1 MCMKNRLIKEGRKW
15 LTAMCLLSMCGLTYS
30 CSDDYDLPDKKPS
43 WLGASI
49 YDYLVG
55 EKNYTNTVRL
65 IQDLG
70 YQEVLER
77 TGSKTLFVADDD
89 AFAEFYQNNSWGVKK
104 YEDLTTAMKN
114 LLLGSSMLDNAYL
127 LEMMTNIS
135 SGSTIAKN
143 QCLRQTT
150 SAAATDSIPFFAWDG
165 GDIPQT
171 YNENNDES
179 EDTEVDY
186 WKRFRAQDKGGV
198 WLALDGTT
206 PLMTHFIAG
215 QMGETNITDA
225 DFETLAGTKREP
237 TDAHVY
243 GSKVVAQD
251 QTCLNGYV
259 DKLDRVLVSPANMA
273 EMIRTSGKTSLFSHL
288 LDRFSAPFYSSSL
301 TSSHL
306 QLTGI
311 RDSVF
316 EKHYYS
322 ARSTG
327 GNRLDKDPYG
337 AKISDYMVLDYDP
350 GWNQYY
356 PEGQQLYTDMGAMFV
371 PSDEVLEKYFL
382 PGGAGEFLMEAYAKK
397 ENTKENLL
405 YNVDQIPLR
414 IIQKFVQNLMKSS
427 FINTVP
433 SKYITIMND
442 AKDPMF
448 GNIEGGVDGFRA
460 TIDTTLLA
468 NNGAVYVMN
477 QVFAPAAYAA
487 VSAPALVG
495 KDMKIFNWAIS
506 ADDSYITN
514 PNSAPLNAF
523 FSYYLLA
530 MSSRFSFFIPTDD
543 ALGTYY
549 DEVTCQWTQPRVLSF
564 YYSTRRADAAAPV
577 KARAYKWD
585 PVTNEIG
592 GSIPGSVSASQINN
606 RLKDLLDSHII
617 VHSDAESK
625 TGFGSLNQYYVTKG
639 GSAVKISNREDG
651 SLSSDFDQTQPGF
664 YVQGGLQIDNDSLLT
679 VTRTYDRREETTG
692 YGNGMTYIIDRP
704 IQTTMKSVYSV
715 LEGEGET
722 SPFYQFFNLCQID
735 ADLLT
740 RAGVA
745 DSVKKQEDKDT
756 EIEKYTVFTSS
767 QNGLTDNVRFFNSF
781 RYTVYVPTNEAVLEA
796 IGQGLPTW
804 DQISDVITNGEA
816 EVQSATDAGMSEEE
830 ILALTRKYKFKAQ
843 AMITCLVNFLKYHF
857 QDNSVFADH
866 NVVEATKYETAC
878 INDETNRYRSVKIS
892 STGNGTLSVRSVYST
907 DANGNDVEG
916 PVRNVTSDP
925 ALKNIMT
932 RDYTFNTKAKN
943 ATTIETSSY
952 AVVHQIDGV
961 LNFKQLNNGRYD
973 TDWATT
979 TAARKFIAK
988 YRIRK

>member
-1 MCMKNRLIKEGRKW
+1 MKNRLIKESGKW
-15 LTAMCLLSMCGLTYS
+15 LVAMCLLSMCGLTYS

-55 EKNYTNTVRL
+55 QKNYTNTVRL

-89 AFAEFYQNNSWGVKK
+89 AFNQFYQNNQWGVTK
-104 YEDLTTAMKN
+104 YEDLTQAMKSQ
-114 LLLGSSMLDNAYL
+114 LLGSSMLDNAYL

-135 SGSTIAKN
+135 SGGTIQKN

-150 SAAATDSIPFFAWDG
+150 SASVTDSIPYFAWDSG
-165 GDIPQT
+165 SIPQT
-171 YNENNDES
+171 LFEQTDDDDE
-179 EDTEVDY
+179 EEIDY
-186 WKRFRAQDKGGV
+186 WARFRTQEKGGV

-206 PLMTHFIAG
+206 PLMTHFLAG
-215 QMGETNITDA
+215 QMGETNITDE
-225 DFETLAGTKREP
+225 DFETLVGTTREP
-237 TDAHVY
+237 TDAHIY
-243 GSKVVAQD
+243 GSKVIGQD

-259 DKLDRVLVSPANMA
+259 DKLDRVLVSPSNMA
-273 EMIRTSGKTSLFSHL
+273 EMIRTNGKTNLFSHM
-288 LDRFSAPFYSSSL
+288 LDRFSAPFYNSTL

-316 EKHYYS
+316 EKRYYS
-322 ARSTG
+322 ARSQG
-327 GNRLDKDPYG
+327 GARLDRDPYG
-337 AKISDYMVLDYDP
+337 ATVSDNLILDYDP

-356 PEGQQLYTDMGAMFV
+356 PEGQQLYTDMGAIFV

-397 ENTKENLL
+397 ENTRENLL
-405 YNVDQIPLR
+405 YNTDQIPLR
-414 IIQKFVQNLMKSS
+414 VIKAFVSNLMKTS
-427 FINTVP
+427 FVNTVP

-448 GNIEGGVDGFRA
+448 GNVEGGVEGFRA

-468 NNGAVYVMN
+468 NNGAVYIMN
-477 QVFAPAAYAA
+477 QVFAPARYAA

-543 ALGTYY
+543 ALSTYY
-549 DEVTCQWTQPRVLSF
+549 DEASSQWTQPRVLSF
-564 YYSTRRADAAAPV
+564 YYSTRRADRTAPV
-577 KARAYKWD
+577 KARAYRWD
-585 PVTNEIG
+585 PTTNEIG
-592 GSIPGSVSASQINN
+592 GSIPGSVAATQINN

-617 VHSDAESK
+617 VHSDEESS

-639 GSAVKISNREDG
+639 GSAVKISNQDDYT
-651 SLSSDFDQTQPGF
+651 LSSNFDQTQPGF
-664 YVQGGLQIDNDSLLT
+664 HVQGGFQIDNDT
-679 VTRTYDRREETTG
+679 VCTVLRAYDRREETTG
-692 YGNGMTYIIDRP
+692 YGNGMTYVIDKP

-722 SPFYQFFNLCQID
+722 SPFYQFFNLCQVNG
-735 ADLLT
+735 DLLD

-745 DSVKKQEDKDT
+745 DSVVKTEDRET
-756 EIEKYTVFTSS
+756 ELEKYLIFTSS
-767 QNGLTDNVRFFNSF
+767 STYGLTDNVRFFNSF
-781 RYTVYVPTNEAVLEA
+781 RYTVYVPTNDAVLDA
-796 IGQGLPTW
+796 IDHGLPTW
-804 DQISDVITNGEA
+804 EQIEQVVTDGEA
-816 EVQSATDAGMSEEE
+816 EAQAATDAGQTEEE
-830 ILALTRKYKFKAQ
+830 ILAITRAYKTKAQ

-866 NVVEATKYETAC
+866 NTITPTKYETAC
-878 INDETNRYRSVKIS
+878 INDETNRYRSVKVS
-892 STGNGTLSVRSVYST
+892 STGNGTLSVQSVYST
-907 DANGNDVEG
+907 DANGNDVVG
-916 PVRNVTSDP
+916 PVRNVTSDET
-925 ALKNIMT
+925 LRNIMT
-932 RDYTFNTKAKN
+932 RDYTLNTRPRN

-961 LNFKQLNNGRYD
+961 LNFKALTNDRYD
-973 TDWATT
+973 SDWATT
-979 TAARKFIAK
+979 AAAKKFIAK

>member
-1 MCMKNRLIKEGRKW
+1 M
-15 LTAMCLLSMCGLTYS
+15 
-30 CSDDYDLPDKKPS
+30 
-43 WLGASI
+43 
-49 YDYLVG
+49 
-55 EKNYTNTVRL
+55 
-65 IQDLG
+65 
-70 YQEVLER
+70 
-77 TGSKTLFVADDD
+77 
-89 AFAEFYQNNSWGVKK
+89 
-104 YEDLTTAMKN
+104 
-114 LLLGSSMLDNAYL
+114 
-127 LEMMTNIS
+127 
-135 SGSTIAKN
+135 
-143 QCLRQTT
+143 
-150 SAAATDSIPFFAWDG
+150 
-165 GDIPQT
+165 
-171 YNENNDES
+171 
-179 EDTEVDY
+179 
-186 WKRFRAQDKGGV
+186 
-198 WLALDGTT
+198 
-206 PLMTHFIAG
+206 
-215 QMGETNITDA
+215 
-225 DFETLAGTKREP
+225 
-237 TDAHVY
+237 
-243 GSKVVAQD
+243 
-251 QTCLNGYV
+251 
-259 DKLDRVLVSPANMA
+259 
-273 EMIRTSGKTSLFSHL
+273 
-288 LDRFSAPFYSSSL
+288 
-301 TSSHL
+301 
-306 QLTGI
+306 
-311 RDSVF
+311 F

-371 PSDEVLEKYFL
+371 PSDEVLEKYIL

-664 YVQGGLQIDNDSLLT
+664 YVQGGFQIDKDSLLT

-804 DQISDVITNGEA
+804 DQISEVITNGEA

-866 NVVEATKYETAC
+866 NAVEATKYETAC

-925 ALKNIMT
+925 TLKNIMT

>member
-15 LTAMCLLSMCGLTYS
+15 LMAMCLLSMCGLTYS

-49 YDYLVG
+49 YDYLVDQ
-55 EKNYTNTVRL
+55 KNYTNTVRL

-89 AFAEFYQNNSWGVKK
+89 AFAKFYQSNEWGVTK
-104 YEDLTTAMKN
+104 YEDLTDAMKN

-127 LEMMTNIS
+127 LEMMTNTS
-135 SGSTIAKN
+135 ASGGGVNKN
-143 QCLRQTT
+143 QCLRQAT
-150 SAAATDSIPFFAWDG
+150 SASATDSIPYFAWDSG
-165 GDIPQT
+165 SIPQML
-171 YNENNDES
+171 NENSD
-179 EDTEVDY
+179 DTEAAEVDY
-186 WKRFRAQDKGGV
+186 WARFRTQDKGGV
-198 WLALDGTT
+198 WLALDATT

-215 QMGETNITDA
+215 QMGETSITDE
-225 DFETLAGTKREP
+225 DFETFAGTTREP
-237 TDAHVY
+237 TDAHIY
-243 GSKVVAQD
+243 GSKVIAQD

-259 DKLDRVLVSPANMA
+259 DKLDRVLISPSNMA
-273 EMIRTSGKTSLFSHL
+273 EMIRTNGKTNLFSHL
-288 LDRFSAPFYSSSL
+288 LDRFSAPFYNASL

-316 EKHYYS
+316 EKRYFS
-322 ARSTG
+322 ALSEG
-327 GNRLDKDPYG
+327 GRLDTDPYNNTF
-337 AKISDYMVLDYDP
+337 AYPLDYDP

-382 PGGAGEFLMEAYAKK
+382 PGGAGEFLMESYATK
-397 ENTKENLL
+397 ENTKENLQ

-414 IIQKFVQNLMKSS
+414 IIQPFIQNLMKTS
-427 FINTVP
+427 FINSVP

-448 GNIEGGVDGFRA
+448 GNIEGGVEGFRA

-468 NNGAVYVMN
+468 NNGAVYIMN
-477 QVFAPAAYAA
+477 QVFAPAKYAA

-549 DEVTCQWTQPRVLSF
+549 DEASSLWTQPRVLSF
-564 YYSTRRADAAAPV
+564 YYSTRRADASAPV

-585 PVTNEIG
+585 PTTNEIG
-592 GSIPGSVSASQINN
+592 GSIPGSVSAAQINN

-617 VHSDAESK
+617 VHSDEESA
-625 TGFGSLNQYYVTKG
+625 TGFGSLNQYYITKG

-651 SLSSDFDQTQPGF
+651 TLSSDFDQTQPGF
-664 YVQGGLQIDNDSLLT
+664 FAQGGFQIDNDSVVT

-692 YGNGMTYIIDRP
+692 YGNGMTYIIDKP

-715 LEGEGET
+715 LQGEGET
-722 SPFYQFFNLCQID
+722 SPFYQFFTLCQID
-735 ADLLT
+735 ADLLE

-745 DSVKKQEDKDT
+745 DSVVKSEDKDT

-767 QNGLTDNVRFFNSF
+767 NYGLTDNVRFFNSF
-781 RYTVYVPTNEAVLEA
+781 RYTVYVPTNEAILEA
-796 IGQGLPTW
+796 INQGLPTW
-804 DQISDVITNGEA
+804 EEISEVITDGEA
-816 EVQSATDAGMSEEE
+816 EVNAATEAEKSEEE
-830 ILALTRKYKFKAQ
+830 ILEITRAYKTKAQ

-857 QDNSVFADH
+857 QDNSIFADR
-866 NVVEATKYETAC
+866 NAIEDIKYETAC
-878 INDETNRYRSVKIS
+878 INNETNRYRSVKVS

-907 DANGNDVEG
+907 DASGNDVQG
-916 PVRNVTSDP
+916 PVRNVTSDET
-925 ALKNIMT
+925 LKNIMT
-932 RDYTFNTKAKN
+932 RDYTFNTRARN

-961 LNFKQLNNGRYD
+961 LNFKQLENDRYD
-973 TDWATT
+973 SDWATT
-979 TAARKFIAK
+979 GAAKKFIAK

>member
-15 LTAMCLLSMCGLTYS
+15 LTAMCILTMCGLTYS

-49 YDYLVG
+49 YDYLVDQ
-55 EKNYTNTVRL
+55 KNYTNTVRL

-89 AFAEFYQNNSWGVKK
+89 AFAKFYQNNSWGVHK
-104 YEDLTTAMKN
+104 YEDLTRSQKS
-114 LLLGSSMLDNAYL
+114 LLLSSSMLDNAYL

-143 QCLRQTT
+143 QCLRQPT
-150 SAAATDSIPFFAWDG
+150 SASATDSIPFFAWDG
-165 GDIPQT
+165 NDIPQT
-171 YNENNDES
+171 YNEDDES
-179 EDTEVDY
+179 PDIDY
-186 WKRFRAQDKGGV
+186 WKRFRTQDKGGI
-198 WLALDGTT
+198 WLALDGST
-206 PLMTHFIAG
+206 PLMLHFLAG
-215 QMGETNITDA
+215 QMGENNITDE
-225 DFETLAGTKREP
+225 DFETLVGSKREP
-237 TDAHVY
+237 TDAHIY
-243 GSKVVAQD
+243 GSKVIEQD

-259 DKLDRVLVSPANMA
+259 DKLDRVLLTPDNMA
-273 EMIRTSGKTSLFSHL
+273 EMIRTNGKTNIFSHM
-288 LDRFSAPFYSSSL
+288 LDRFSAPFYNASL

-316 EKHYYS
+316 SKRYFA
-322 ARSTG
+322 ARTSSG
-327 GNRLDKDPYG
+327 RLDRDPYG
-337 AKISDYMVLDYDP
+337 NTFQYPLDYDP
-350 GWNQYY
+350 GWNEYY

-397 ENTKENLL
+397 ENTAENLI
-405 YNVDQIPLR
+405 YNIDQIPLR
-414 IIQKFVQNLMKSS
+414 IICKFVQNLMKTS

-448 GNIEGGVDGFRA
+448 GTVEGGVEGFRA

-468 NNGAVYVMN
+468 NNGAVYIMN

-514 PNSAPLNAF
+514 PNSAPLKAF

-549 DEVTCQWTQPRVLSF
+549 DEVTAQKQQPRMLSF
-564 YYSTRRADAAAPV
+564 YYSTRRQDASAPV
-577 KARAYKWD
+577 KARSYRWD
-585 PVTNEIG
+585 PATNEIG
-592 GSIPGSVSASQINN
+592 SAIPGSVQASEINN

-617 VHSDAESK
+617 VHSDAEAK

-639 GSAVKISNREDG
+639 GSAVKISNQSDY
-651 SLSSDFDQTQPGF
+651 SLSSDFDQTKTGF
-664 YVQGGLQIDNDSLLT
+664 HVQGGFQIDNDT
-679 VTRTYDRREETTG
+679 VCTVLRTYDRRQETTG
-692 YGNGMTYIIDRP
+692 YGNGMTYVIDKP

-715 LEGEGET
+715 LQGEGET
-722 SPFYQFFNLCQID
+722 SPFYQFFNLCQVD
-735 ADLLT
+735 ANLLE

-745 DSVKKQEDKDT
+745 DSVKKVEDKDT
-756 EIEKYTVFTSS
+756 EIQKYTIFTSS

-781 RYTVYVPTNEAVLEA
+781 RYTVYVPTNEAVLDA
-796 IGQGLPTW
+796 IDHGLPTW
-804 DQISDVITNGEA
+804 EEISEVITNGEN
-816 EVQSATDAGMSEEE
+816 EVQAATDAGKSEEE
-830 ILALTRKYKFKAQ
+830 ILAITRAYKIKAQ

-857 QDNSVFADH
+857 QDNSIFADR
-866 NVVEATKYETAC
+866 NAIEPTKYETAC
-878 INDETNRYRSVKIS
+878 INNATNRYRSVKVS
-892 STGNGTLSVRSVYST
+892 STGNGTLNVRSVYST
-907 DANGNDVEG
+907 DAAGNDVEG
-916 PVRNVTSDP
+916 PVRKVTDD
-925 ALKNIMT
+925 ATLKNIMT
-932 RDYTFNTKAKN
+932 RDYTFNAQARN

-961 LNFKQLNNGRYD
+961 LNFKQLTNDRYD
-973 TDWATT
+973 SDWATT
-979 TAARKFIAK
+979 GSARRFIAK

>member
-15 LTAMCLLSMCGLTYS
+15 LTAMCILTMCGLTYS

-49 YDYLVG
+49 YDYLVDQ
-55 EKNYTNTVRL
+55 KNYTNTVRL

-89 AFAEFYQNNSWGVKK
+89 AFAKFYQNNSWGVHK
-104 YEDLTTAMKN
+104 YEDLTRSQKS
-114 LLLGSSMLDNAYL
+114 LLLSSSMLDNAYL

-143 QCLRQTT
+143 QCLRQPT
-150 SAAATDSIPFFAWDG
+150 SASATDSIPFFAWDG
-165 GDIPQT
+165 NDIPQT
-171 YNENNDES
+171 YNETYDE
-179 EDTEVDY
+179 EKEPADIDY
-186 WKRFRAQDKGGV
+186 WKRFRTQDKGGI
-198 WLALDGTT
+198 WLALDGST
-206 PLMTHFIAG
+206 PLMLHFLAG
-215 QMGETNITDA
+215 QMGENNITDE
-225 DFETLAGTKREP
+225 DFETLVGSKREP
-237 TDAHVY
+237 TDAHIY
-243 GSKVVAQD
+243 GSKVIAQD

-259 DKLDRVLVSPANMA
+259 DKLDRVLLTPNNMA
-273 EMIRTSGKTSLFSHL
+273 EMIRTNGKTNIFSHM
-288 LDRFSAPFYSSSL
+288 LDRFSAPFYNASL

-316 EKHYYS
+316 SKRYFA
-322 ARSTG
+322 ARTSSG
-327 GNRLDKDPYG
+327 RLDFDPYG
-337 AKISDYMVLDYDP
+337 NKFPNPLDYDP
-350 GWNQYY
+350 GWNEYY

-397 ENTKENLL
+397 ENTAENLI
-405 YNVDQIPLR
+405 YNIDQIPLR
-414 IIQKFVQNLMKSS
+414 IICKFVQNLMKTS

-448 GNIEGGVDGFRA
+448 GTVEGGVEGFRA

-468 NNGAVYVMN
+468 NNGAVYIMN

-549 DEVTCQWTQPRVLSF
+549 DEVTAQKQQPRMLSF
-564 YYSTRRADAAAPV
+564 YYSTRRQDLSAPV
-577 KARAYKWD
+577 KARSYRWD
-585 PVTNEIG
+585 PATNEIG
-592 GSIPGSVSASQINN
+592 SAIPGSVQASEINN

-617 VHSDAESK
+617 VHSDAEAK

-639 GSAVKISNREDG
+639 GSAVKISNQSDY
-651 SLSSDFDQTQPGF
+651 SLSSDFDQTKTGF
-664 YVQGGLQIDNDSLLT
+664 HVQGGFQIDNDT
-679 VTRTYDRREETTG
+679 VCTVLRTYDRRQETTG
-692 YGNGMTYIIDRP
+692 YGNGMTYVIDKP

-715 LEGEGET
+715 LQGEGET
-722 SPFYQFFNLCQID
+722 SPFYQFFNLCQVD
-735 ADLLT
+735 ANLLE

-745 DSVKKQEDKDT
+745 DSVKKVEDKDT
-756 EIEKYTVFTSS
+756 EIQKYTIFTSS

-781 RYTVYVPTNEAVLEA
+781 RYTVYVPTNEAVLDA
-796 IGQGLPTW
+796 IDHGLPTW
-804 DQISDVITNGEA
+804 DEISEVITNGEN
-816 EVQSATDAGMSEEE
+816 EVQAATDAGKSEEE
-830 ILALTRKYKFKAQ
+830 ILGITRAYKIKAQ

-857 QDNSVFADH
+857 QDNSIFADR
-866 NVVEATKYETAC
+866 NAIEPTKYETAC
-878 INDETNRYRSVKIS
+878 INNATNRYRSVKVS
-892 STGNGTLSVRSVYST
+892 STGGGTLNVRSVYST
-907 DANGNDVEG
+907 DAAGNDVEG
-916 PVRNVTSDP
+916 PVRKVTDD
-925 ALKNIMT
+925 ATLKNIMT
-932 RDYTFNTKAKN
+932 RDYTFNAQARN

-961 LNFKQLNNGRYD
+961 LNFKQLTNDRYD
-973 TDWATT
+973 SDWATT
-979 TAARKFIAK
+979 GSARRFIAK

>member
-15 LTAMCLLSMCGLTYS
+15 LTAMCILTMCGLTYS

-49 YDYLVG
+49 YDYLVDQ
-55 EKNYTNTVRL
+55 KNYTNTVRL

-89 AFAEFYQNNSWGVKK
+89 AFAKFYQNNSWGVHK
-104 YEDLTTAMKN
+104 YEDLTRSQKS
-114 LLLGSSMLDNAYL
+114 LLLSSSMLDNAYL

-143 QCLRQTT
+143 QCLRQPT
-150 SAAATDSIPFFAWDG
+150 SASATDSIPFFAWDG
-165 GDIPQT
+165 NDIPQT
-171 YNENNDES
+171 FNEDEES
-179 EDTEVDY
+179 PDIDY
-186 WKRFRAQDKGGV
+186 WKRFRTQDKGGI
-198 WLALDGTT
+198 WLALDGST
-206 PLMTHFIAG
+206 PLMLHFLAG
-215 QMGETNITDA
+215 QMGENNITDE
-225 DFETLAGTKREP
+225 DFETLVGSKREP
-237 TDAHVY
+237 TDAHIY
-243 GSKVVAQD
+243 GSKVIEQD

-259 DKLDRVLVSPANMA
+259 DKLDRVLLTPDNMA
-273 EMIRTSGKTSLFSHL
+273 EMIRTNGKTNIFSHM
-288 LDRFSAPFYSSSL
+288 LDRFSAPFYNASL

-316 EKHYYS
+316 SKRYFS
-322 ARSTG
+322 ARSSSG
-327 GNRLDKDPYG
+327 RLDRDPYG
-337 AKISDYMVLDYDP
+337 NTFQYPLDYDP
-350 GWNQYY
+350 GWNEYY

-397 ENTKENLL
+397 ENTAENLI
-405 YNVDQIPLR
+405 YNIDQIPLR
-414 IIQKFVQNLMKSS
+414 IICKFVQNLMKTS

-448 GNIEGGVDGFRA
+448 GTVEGGVEGFRA

-468 NNGAVYVMN
+468 NNGAVYIMN

-549 DEVTCQWTQPRVLSF
+549 DEVTAQKQQPRMLSF
-564 YYSTRRADAAAPV
+564 YYSTRRQDASAPV
-577 KARAYKWD
+577 KARSYRWD
-585 PVTNEIG
+585 PATNEIG
-592 GSIPGSVSASQINN
+592 SAIPGSVQASEINN

-617 VHSDAESK
+617 VHSDAEAK

-639 GSAVKISNREDG
+639 GSAVKISNQSDY
-651 SLSSDFDQTQPGF
+651 SLSSDFDQTKTGF
-664 YVQGGLQIDNDSLLT
+664 HVQGGFQIDNDT
-679 VTRTYDRREETTG
+679 VCTVLRTYDRRQETTG
-692 YGNGMTYIIDRP
+692 YGNGMTYVIDKP

-715 LEGEGET
+715 LQGEGET
-722 SPFYQFFNLCQID
+722 SPFYQFFNLCQVD
-735 ADLLT
+735 ANLLE

-745 DSVKKQEDKDT
+745 DSVKKVEDKDT
-756 EIEKYTVFTSS
+756 EIQKYTIFTSS

-781 RYTVYVPTNEAVLEA
+781 RYTVYVPTNEAVLDA
-796 IGQGLPTW
+796 IDHGLPTW
-804 DQISDVITNGEA
+804 EEISEVITNGEN
-816 EVQSATDAGMSEEE
+816 EVQAATDAGKSEEE
-830 ILALTRKYKFKAQ
+830 ILAITRAYKIKAQ

-857 QDNSVFADH
+857 QDNSIFADR
-866 NVVEATKYETAC
+866 NAIEPTKYETAC
-878 INDETNRYRSVKIS
+878 INNATNRYRSVKVS
-892 STGNGTLSVRSVYST
+892 STGNGTLNVRSVYST
-907 DANGNDVEG
+907 DAAGNDVEG
-916 PVRNVTSDP
+916 PVRKVTDD
-925 ALKNIMT
+925 ATLKNIMT
-932 RDYTFNTKAKN
+932 RDYTFNAQARN

-961 LNFKQLNNGRYD
+961 LNFKQLTNDRYD
-973 TDWATT
+973 SDWATT
-979 TAARKFIAK
+979 GSARRFIAK

>member
-15 LTAMCLLSMCGLTYS
+15 LTAMCILTMCGLTYS

-49 YDYLVG
+49 YDYLVDQ
-55 EKNYTNTVRL
+55 KNYTNTVRL

-89 AFAEFYQNNSWGVKK
+89 AFAKFYQNNSWGVHK
-104 YEDLTTAMKN
+104 YEDLTRSQKS
-114 LLLGSSMLDNAYL
+114 LLLSSSMLDNAYL

-143 QCLRQTT
+143 QCLRQPT
-150 SAAATDSIPFFAWDG
+150 SASATDSIPFFAWDG
-165 GDIPQT
+165 NDIPQT
-171 YNENNDES
+171 YNEDDES
-179 EDTEVDY
+179 PDIDY
-186 WKRFRAQDKGGV
+186 WKRFRTQDKGGI
-198 WLALDGTT
+198 WLALDGST
-206 PLMTHFIAG
+206 PLMLHFLAG
-215 QMGETNITDA
+215 QMGENNITDE
-225 DFETLAGTKREP
+225 DFETLVGSKREP
-237 TDAHVY
+237 TDAHIY
-243 GSKVVAQD
+243 GSKVIEQD

-259 DKLDRVLVSPANMA
+259 DKLDRVLLTPDNMA
-273 EMIRTSGKTSLFSHL
+273 EMIRTNGKTNIFSHM
-288 LDRFSAPFYSSSL
+288 LDRFSAPFYNASL

-316 EKHYYS
+316 SKRYFA
-322 ARSTG
+322 ARTSSG
-327 GNRLDKDPYG
+327 RLDRDPYG
-337 AKISDYMVLDYDP
+337 NTFQYPLDYDP
-350 GWNQYY
+350 GWNEYY

-397 ENTKENLL
+397 ENTAENLI
-405 YNVDQIPLR
+405 YNIDQIPLR
-414 IIQKFVQNLMKSS
+414 IICKFVQNLMKTS

-448 GNIEGGVDGFRA
+448 GTVEGGVEGFRA

-468 NNGAVYVMN
+468 NNGAVYIMN

-549 DEVTCQWTQPRVLSF
+549 DEVTAQKQQPRMLSF
-564 YYSTRRADAAAPV
+564 YYSTRRQDASAPV
-577 KARAYKWD
+577 KARSYRWD
-585 PVTNEIG
+585 PATNEIG
-592 GSIPGSVSASQINN
+592 SAIPGSVQASEINN

-617 VHSDAESK
+617 VHSDAEAK

-639 GSAVKISNREDG
+639 GSAVKISNQSDY
-651 SLSSDFDQTQPGF
+651 SLSSDFDQTKTGF
-664 YVQGGLQIDNDSLLT
+664 HVQGGFQIDNDT
-679 VTRTYDRREETTG
+679 VCTVLRTYDRRQETTG
-692 YGNGMTYIIDRP
+692 YGNGMTYVIDKP

-715 LEGEGET
+715 LQGEGET
-722 SPFYQFFNLCQID
+722 SPFYQFFNLCQVD
-735 ADLLT
+735 ANLLE

-745 DSVKKQEDKDT
+745 DSVKKVEDKDT
-756 EIEKYTVFTSS
+756 EIQKYTIFTSS

-781 RYTVYVPTNEAVLEA
+781 RYTVYVPTNEAVLDA
-796 IGQGLPTW
+796 IDHGLPTW
-804 DQISDVITNGEA
+804 EEISEVITNGEN
-816 EVQSATDAGMSEEE
+816 EVQAATDAGKSEEE
-830 ILALTRKYKFKAQ
+830 ILAITRAYKIKAQ

-857 QDNSVFADH
+857 QDNSIFADR
-866 NVVEATKYETAC
+866 NAIEPTKYETAC
-878 INDETNRYRSVKIS
+878 INNATNRYRSVKVS
-892 STGNGTLSVRSVYST
+892 STGNGTLNVRSVYST
-907 DANGNDVEG
+907 DAAGNDVEG
-916 PVRNVTSDP
+916 PVRKVTDD
-925 ALKNIMT
+925 ATLKNIMT
-932 RDYTFNTKAKN
+932 RDYTFNAQARN

-961 LNFKQLNNGRYD
+961 LNFKQLTNDRYD
-973 TDWATT
+973 SDWATT
-979 TAARKFIAK
+979 GSARRFIAK

>member
-89 AFAEFYQNNSWGVKK
+89 AFAKFYQNNSWGVKK

-171 YNENNDES
+171 YNENSDEA

-225 DFETLAGTKREP
+225 DFETLAGTTREP

-243 GSKVVAQD
+243 GSKVIAQD

-273 EMIRTSGKTSLFSHL
+273 EMIRTNGKTKVFSHL

-664 YVQGGLQIDNDSLLT
+664 YVQGGFQIDKDSLLT

-804 DQISDVITNGEA
+804 DQISEVITNGEA

-866 NVVEATKYETAC
+866 NAVEATKYETAC

-925 ALKNIMT
+925 TLKNIMT
-932 RDYTFNTKAKN
+932 RDYTFNTKARN

>member
-15 LTAMCLLSMCGLTYS
+15 LTAMCILTMCGLTYS

-49 YDYLVG
+49 YDYLVDQ
-55 EKNYTNTVRL
+55 KNYTNTVRL

-89 AFAEFYQNNSWGVKK
+89 AFAKFYQNNSWGVHK
-104 YEDLTTAMKN
+104 YEDLTRSQKS
-114 LLLGSSMLDNAYL
+114 LLLSSSMLDNAYL

-143 QCLRQTT
+143 QCLRQPT
-150 SAAATDSIPFFAWDG
+150 SASATDSIPFFAWDG
-165 GDIPQT
+165 NDIPQT
-171 YNENNDES
+171 YNEDDES
-179 EDTEVDY
+179 PDIDY
-186 WKRFRAQDKGGV
+186 WKRFRTQDKGGI
-198 WLALDGTT
+198 WLALDGST
-206 PLMTHFIAG
+206 PLMLHFLAG
-215 QMGETNITDA
+215 QMGESNITDE
-225 DFETLAGTKREP
+225 DFETLVGSKREP
-237 TDAHVY
+237 TDAHIY
-243 GSKVVAQD
+243 GSKVIAQD

-259 DKLDRVLVSPANMA
+259 DKLDRVLLTPNNMA
-273 EMIRTSGKTSLFSHL
+273 EMIRTNGKTNIFSHM
-288 LDRFSAPFYSSSL
+288 LDRFSAPFYNASL

-316 EKHYYS
+316 SKRYFA
-322 ARSTG
+322 ARTSSG
-327 GNRLDKDPYG
+327 RLDFDPYG
-337 AKISDYMVLDYDP
+337 NKFPNPLDYDP
-350 GWNQYY
+350 GWNEYY

-397 ENTKENLL
+397 ENTAENLI
-405 YNVDQIPLR
+405 YNIDQIPLR
-414 IIQKFVQNLMKSS
+414 IICKFVQNLMKTS

-448 GNIEGGVDGFRA
+448 GTVEGGVEGFRA

-468 NNGAVYVMN
+468 NNGAVYIMN

-549 DEVTCQWTQPRVLSF
+549 DEVTAQKQQPRMLSF
-564 YYSTRRADAAAPV
+564 YYSTRRQDASAPV
-577 KARAYKWD
+577 KARSYRWD
-585 PVTNEIG
+585 PATNEIG
-592 GSIPGSVSASQINN
+592 SAIPGSVQASEINN

-617 VHSDAESK
+617 VHSDAEAK

-639 GSAVKISNREDG
+639 GSAVKISNQSDY
-651 SLSSDFDQTQPGF
+651 SLSSDFDQTKTGF
-664 YVQGGLQIDNDSLLT
+664 HVQGGFQIDNDT
-679 VTRTYDRREETTG
+679 VCTVLRTYDRRQETTG
-692 YGNGMTYIIDRP
+692 YGNGMTYVIDKP

-715 LEGEGET
+715 LQGEGET
-722 SPFYQFFNLCQID
+722 SPFYQFFNLCQVD
-735 ADLLT
+735 ANLLE

-745 DSVKKQEDKDT
+745 DSVKKVEDKDT
-756 EIEKYTVFTSS
+756 EIQKYTIFTSS

-781 RYTVYVPTNEAVLEA
+781 RYTVYVPTNEAVLDA
-796 IGQGLPTW
+796 IDHGLPTW
-804 DQISDVITNGEA
+804 EEISEVITNGEN
-816 EVQSATDAGMSEEE
+816 EVQAATDAGKSEEE
-830 ILALTRKYKFKAQ
+830 ILAITRAYKIKAQ

-857 QDNSVFADH
+857 QDNSIFADR
-866 NVVEATKYETAC
+866 NAIEPTKYETAC
-878 INDETNRYRSVKIS
+878 INNATNRYRSVKVS
-892 STGNGTLSVRSVYST
+892 STGNGTLNVRSVYST
-907 DANGNDVEG
+907 DAAGNDVEG
-916 PVRNVTSDP
+916 PVRKVTDD
-925 ALKNIMT
+925 ATLKNIMT
-932 RDYTFNTKAKN
+932 RDYTFNAQARN

-961 LNFKQLNNGRYD
+961 LNFKQLTNDRYD
-973 TDWATT
+973 SDWATT
-979 TAARKFIAK
+979 GSARRFIAK

>member
-15 LTAMCLLSMCGLTYS
+15 LTAMCILTMCGLTYS

-49 YDYLVG
+49 YDYLVDQ
-55 EKNYTNTVRL
+55 KNYTNTVRL

-89 AFAEFYQNNSWGVKK
+89 AFAKFYQNNSWGVHK
-104 YEDLTTAMKN
+104 YEDLTRSQKS
-114 LLLGSSMLDNAYL
+114 LLLSSSMLDNAYL

-143 QCLRQTT
+143 QCLRQPT
-150 SAAATDSIPFFAWDG
+150 SASATDSIPFFAWDG
-165 GDIPQT
+165 NDIPQT
-171 YNENNDES
+171 YNEDDES
-179 EDTEVDY
+179 PDIDY
-186 WKRFRAQDKGGV
+186 WKRFRTQDKGGI
-198 WLALDGTT
+198 WLALDGST
-206 PLMTHFIAG
+206 PLMLHFLAG
-215 QMGETNITDA
+215 QMGESNITDE
-225 DFETLAGTKREP
+225 DFETLVGSTREP
-237 TDAHVY
+237 TDAHIY
-243 GSKVVAQD
+243 GSKVIEQD

-259 DKLDRVLVSPANMA
+259 DKLDRVLLTPDNMA
-273 EMIRTSGKTSLFSHL
+273 EMIRTNGKTNIFSHM
-288 LDRFSAPFYSSSL
+288 LDRFSAPFYNASL

-316 EKHYYS
+316 SKRYFS
-322 ARSTG
+322 ARSSSG
-327 GNRLDKDPYG
+327 RLDRDPYG
-337 AKISDYMVLDYDP
+337 NTFQYPLDYDP
-350 GWNQYY
+350 GWNEYY

-397 ENTKENLL
+397 ENTAENLI
-405 YNVDQIPLR
+405 YNIDQIPLR
-414 IIQKFVQNLMKSS
+414 IICKFVQNLMKTS

-448 GNIEGGVDGFRA
+448 GTVEGGVEGFRA

-468 NNGAVYVMN
+468 NNGAVYIMN

-549 DEVTCQWTQPRVLSF
+549 DEVTAQKQQPRMLSF
-564 YYSTRRADAAAPV
+564 YYSTRRQDASAPV
-577 KARAYKWD
+577 KARSYRWD
-585 PVTNEIG
+585 PATNEIG
-592 GSIPGSVSASQINN
+592 SAIPGSVQASEINN

-617 VHSDAESK
+617 VHSDAEAK

-639 GSAVKISNREDG
+639 GSAVKISNQSDY
-651 SLSSDFDQTQPGF
+651 SLSSDFDQTKTGF
-664 YVQGGLQIDNDSLLT
+664 HVQGGFQIDNDT
-679 VTRTYDRREETTG
+679 VCTVLRTYDRRQETTG
-692 YGNGMTYIIDRP
+692 YGNGMTYVIDKP

-715 LEGEGET
+715 LQGEGET
-722 SPFYQFFNLCQID
+722 SPFYQFFNLCQVD
-735 ADLLT
+735 ANLLE

-745 DSVKKQEDKDT
+745 DSVKKVEDKDT
-756 EIEKYTVFTSS
+756 EIQKYTIFTSS

-781 RYTVYVPTNEAVLEA
+781 RYTVYVPTNEAVLDA
-796 IGQGLPTW
+796 IDHGLPTW
-804 DQISDVITNGEA
+804 EEISEVITNGEN
-816 EVQSATDAGMSEEE
+816 EVQAATDAGKSEEE
-830 ILALTRKYKFKAQ
+830 ILAITRAYKIKAQ

-857 QDNSVFADH
+857 QDNSIFADR
-866 NVVEATKYETAC
+866 NAIEPTKYETAC
-878 INDETNRYRSVKIS
+878 INNATNRYRSVKVS
-892 STGNGTLSVRSVYST
+892 STGNGTLNVRSVYST
-907 DANGNDVEG
+907 DAAGNDVEG
-916 PVRNVTSDP
+916 PVRKVTDD
-925 ALKNIMT
+925 ATLKNIMT
-932 RDYTFNTKAKN
+932 RDYTFNAQARN

-961 LNFKQLNNGRYD
+961 LNFKQLTNDRYD
-973 TDWATT
+973 SDWATT
-979 TAARKFIAK
+979 GSARRFIAK

>member
-15 LTAMCLLSMCGLTYS
+15 LTAMCILTMCGLTYS

-49 YDYLVG
+49 YDYLVDQ
-55 EKNYTNTVRL
+55 KNYTNTVRL

-89 AFAEFYQNNSWGVKK
+89 AFAKFYQNNSWGVHK
-104 YEDLTTAMKN
+104 YEDLTRSQKS
-114 LLLGSSMLDNAYL
+114 LLLSSSMLDNAYL

-143 QCLRQTT
+143 QCLRQPT
-150 SAAATDSIPFFAWDG
+150 SASATDSIPFFAWDG
-165 GDIPQT
+165 NDIPQT
-171 YNENNDES
+171 YNEDDES
-179 EDTEVDY
+179 PDIDY
-186 WKRFRAQDKGGV
+186 WKRFRTQDKGGI
-198 WLALDGTT
+198 WLALDGST
-206 PLMTHFIAG
+206 PLMLHFLAG
-215 QMGETNITDA
+215 QMGESNITDE
-225 DFETLAGTKREP
+225 DFETLVGSKREP
-237 TDAHVY
+237 TDAHIY
-243 GSKVVAQD
+243 GSKVIAQD

-259 DKLDRVLVSPANMA
+259 DKLDRVLLTPNNMA
-273 EMIRTSGKTSLFSHL
+273 EMIRTNGKTNIFSHM
-288 LDRFSAPFYSSSL
+288 LDRFSAPFYNASL

-316 EKHYYS
+316 SKRYFA
-322 ARSTG
+322 ARTSSG
-327 GNRLDKDPYG
+327 RLDFDPYG
-337 AKISDYMVLDYDP
+337 NKFPNPLDYDP
-350 GWNQYY
+350 GWNEYY

-397 ENTKENLL
+397 ENTAENLI
-405 YNVDQIPLR
+405 YNIDQIPLR
-414 IIQKFVQNLMKSS
+414 IICKFVQNLMKTS

-448 GNIEGGVDGFRA
+448 GTVEGGVEGFRA

-468 NNGAVYVMN
+468 NNGAVYIMN

-549 DEVTCQWTQPRVLSF
+549 DEVTAQKQQPRMLSF
-564 YYSTRRADAAAPV
+564 YYSTRRQDASAPV
-577 KARAYKWD
+577 KARSYRWD
-585 PVTNEIG
+585 PATNEIG
-592 GSIPGSVSASQINN
+592 SAIPGSVQASEINN

-617 VHSDAESK
+617 VHSDAEAK

-639 GSAVKISNREDG
+639 GSAVKISNQSDY
-651 SLSSDFDQTQPGF
+651 SLSSDFDQTKTGF
-664 YVQGGLQIDNDSLLT
+664 HVQGGFQIDNDT
-679 VTRTYDRREETTG
+679 VCTVLRTYDRRQETTG
-692 YGNGMTYIIDRP
+692 YGNGMTYVIDKP

-715 LEGEGET
+715 LQGEGET
-722 SPFYQFFNLCQID
+722 SPFYQFFNLCQVD
-735 ADLLT
+735 ANLLE

-745 DSVKKQEDKDT
+745 DSVKKVEDKDT
-756 EIEKYTVFTSS
+756 EIQKYTIFTSS

-781 RYTVYVPTNEAVLEA
+781 RYTVYVPTNEAVLDA
-796 IGQGLPTW
+796 IDHGLPTW
-804 DQISDVITNGEA
+804 EEISEVITNGEN
-816 EVQSATDAGMSEEE
+816 EVQAATDAGKSEEE
-830 ILALTRKYKFKAQ
+830 ILAITRAYKIKAQ

-857 QDNSVFADH
+857 QDNSIFADR
-866 NVVEATKYETAC
+866 NAIEPTKYETAC
-878 INDETNRYRSVKIS
+878 INNATNRYRSVKVS
-892 STGNGTLSVRSVYST
+892 STGNGTLNVRSVYST
-907 DANGNDVEG
+907 DAAGNDVEG
-916 PVRNVTSDP
+916 PVRKVTDD
-925 ALKNIMT
+925 ATLKNIMT
-932 RDYTFNTKAKN
+932 RDYTFNAQARN

-961 LNFKQLNNGRYD
+961 LNFKQLTNDRYD
-973 TDWATT
+973 SDWATT
-979 TAARKFIAK
+979 GSARKFIAK

>member
-15 LTAMCLLSMCGLTYS
+15 LTAMCILTMCGLTYS

-49 YDYLVG
+49 YDYLVDQ
-55 EKNYTNTVRL
+55 KNYTNTVRL

-89 AFAEFYQNNSWGVKK
+89 AFAKFYQNNSWGVHK
-104 YEDLTTAMKN
+104 YEDLTRSQKS
-114 LLLGSSMLDNAYL
+114 LLLSSSMLDNAYL

-143 QCLRQTT
+143 QCLRQPT
-150 SAAATDSIPFFAWDG
+150 SASATDSIPFFAWDG
-165 GDIPQT
+165 NDIPQT
-171 YNENNDES
+171 YNEDDES
-179 EDTEVDY
+179 PDIDY
-186 WKRFRAQDKGGV
+186 WKRFRTQDKGGI
-198 WLALDGTT
+198 WLALDGST
-206 PLMTHFIAG
+206 PLMLHFLAG
-215 QMGETNITDA
+215 QMGENNITDE
-225 DFETLAGTKREP
+225 DFETLVGSKREP
-237 TDAHVY
+237 TDAHIY
-243 GSKVVAQD
+243 GSKVIAQD

-259 DKLDRVLVSPANMA
+259 DKLDRVLLTPDNMA
-273 EMIRTSGKTSLFSHL
+273 EMIRTNGKTNIFSHM
-288 LDRFSAPFYSSSL
+288 LDRFSAPFYNASL

-316 EKHYYS
+316 SKRYFA
-322 ARSTG
+322 ARTSSG
-327 GNRLDKDPYG
+327 RLDRDPYG
-337 AKISDYMVLDYDP
+337 NTFQYPLDYDP
-350 GWNQYY
+350 GWNEYY

-397 ENTKENLL
+397 ENTAENLI
-405 YNVDQIPLR
+405 YNIDQIPLR
-414 IIQKFVQNLMKSS
+414 IICKFVQNLMKTS

-448 GNIEGGVDGFRA
+448 GTVEGGVEGFRA

-468 NNGAVYVMN
+468 NNGAVYIMN

-549 DEVTCQWTQPRVLSF
+549 DEVTAQKQQPRMLSF
-564 YYSTRRADAAAPV
+564 YYSTRRQDASAPV
-577 KARAYKWD
+577 KARSYRWD
-585 PVTNEIG
+585 PATNEIG
-592 GSIPGSVSASQINN
+592 SAIPGSVQASEINN

-617 VHSDAESK
+617 VHSDAEAK

-639 GSAVKISNREDG
+639 GSAVKISNQSDY
-651 SLSSDFDQTQPGF
+651 SLSSDFDQTKTGF
-664 YVQGGLQIDNDSLLT
+664 HVQGGFQIDNDT
-679 VTRTYDRREETTG
+679 VCTVLRTYDRRQETTG
-692 YGNGMTYIIDRP
+692 YGNGMTYVIDKP

-715 LEGEGET
+715 LQGEGET
-722 SPFYQFFNLCQID
+722 SPFYQFFNLCQVD
-735 ADLLT
+735 ANLLE

-745 DSVKKQEDKDT
+745 DSVKKVEDKDT
-756 EIEKYTVFTSS
+756 EIQKYTIFTSS

-781 RYTVYVPTNEAVLEA
+781 RYTVYVPTNEAVLDA
-796 IGQGLPTW
+796 IDHGLPTW
-804 DQISDVITNGEA
+804 EEISEVITNGEN
-816 EVQSATDAGMSEEE
+816 EVQAATDAGKSEEE
-830 ILALTRKYKFKAQ
+830 ILAITRAYKIKAQ

-857 QDNSVFADH
+857 QDNSIFADR
-866 NVVEATKYETAC
+866 NAIEPTKYETAC
-878 INDETNRYRSVKIS
+878 INNATNRYRSVKVS
-892 STGNGTLSVRSVYST
+892 STGNGTLNVRSVYST
-907 DANGNDVEG
+907 DAAGNDVEG
-916 PVRNVTSDP
+916 PVRKVTDD
-925 ALKNIMT
+925 ATLKNIMT
-932 RDYTFNTKAKN
+932 RDYTFNAQARN

-961 LNFKQLNNGRYD
+961 LNFKQLTNDRYD
-973 TDWATT
+973 SDWATT
-979 TAARKFIAK
+979 GSARRFIAK

>member
-15 LTAMCLLSMCGLTYS
+15 LTAMCILTMCGLTYS

-49 YDYLVG
+49 YDYLVDQ
-55 EKNYTNTVRL
+55 KNYTNTVRL

-89 AFAEFYQNNSWGVKK
+89 AFAKFYQNNSWGVHK
-104 YEDLTTAMKN
+104 YEDLTRSQKS
-114 LLLGSSMLDNAYL
+114 LLLSSSMLDNAYL

-143 QCLRQTT
+143 QCLRQPT
-150 SAAATDSIPFFAWDG
+150 SASATDSIPFFAWDG
-165 GDIPQT
+165 NDIPQT
-171 YNENNDES
+171 YNEDDES
-179 EDTEVDY
+179 PDIDY
-186 WKRFRAQDKGGV
+186 WKRFRTQDKGGI
-198 WLALDGTT
+198 WLALDGST
-206 PLMTHFIAG
+206 PLMLHFLAG
-215 QMGETNITDA
+215 QMGESNITDE
-225 DFETLAGTKREP
+225 DFETLVGSKREP
-237 TDAHVY
+237 TDAHIY
-243 GSKVVAQD
+243 GSKVIEQD

-259 DKLDRVLVSPANMA
+259 DKLDRVLLTPDNMA
-273 EMIRTSGKTSLFSHL
+273 EMIRTNGKTNIFSHM
-288 LDRFSAPFYSSSL
+288 LDRFSAPFYNASL

-316 EKHYYS
+316 SKRYFA
-322 ARSTG
+322 ARTSSG
-327 GNRLDKDPYG
+327 RLDRDPYG
-337 AKISDYMVLDYDP
+337 NTFQYPLDYDP
-350 GWNQYY
+350 GWNEYY

-397 ENTKENLL
+397 ENTAENLI
-405 YNVDQIPLR
+405 YNIDQIPLR
-414 IIQKFVQNLMKSS
+414 IICKFVQNLMKTS

-448 GNIEGGVDGFRA
+448 GTVEGGVEGFRA

-468 NNGAVYVMN
+468 NNGAVYIMN

-514 PNSAPLNAF
+514 PNSAPLKAF

-549 DEVTCQWTQPRVLSF
+549 DEVTAQKQQPRMLSF
-564 YYSTRRADAAAPV
+564 YYSTRRQDASAPV
-577 KARAYKWD
+577 KARSYRWD
-585 PVTNEIG
+585 PATNEIG
-592 GSIPGSVSASQINN
+592 SAIPGSVQASEINN

-617 VHSDAESK
+617 VHSDAEAK

-639 GSAVKISNREDG
+639 GSAVKISNQSDY
-651 SLSSDFDQTQPGF
+651 SLSSDFDQTKTGF
-664 YVQGGLQIDNDSLLT
+664 HVQGGFQIDNDT
-679 VTRTYDRREETTG
+679 VCTVLRTYDRRQETTG
-692 YGNGMTYIIDRP
+692 YGNGMTYVIDKP

-715 LEGEGET
+715 LQGEGET
-722 SPFYQFFNLCQID
+722 SPFYQFFNLCQVD
-735 ADLLT
+735 ANLLE

-745 DSVKKQEDKDT
+745 DSVKKVEDKDT
-756 EIEKYTVFTSS
+756 EIQKYTIFTSS

-781 RYTVYVPTNEAVLEA
+781 RYTVYVPTNEAVLDA
-796 IGQGLPTW
+796 IDHGLPTW
-804 DQISDVITNGEA
+804 EEISEVITNGEN
-816 EVQSATDAGMSEEE
+816 EVQAATDAGKSEEE
-830 ILALTRKYKFKAQ
+830 ILAITRAYKIKAQ

-857 QDNSVFADH
+857 QDNSIFADR
-866 NVVEATKYETAC
+866 NAIEPTKYETAC
-878 INDETNRYRSVKIS
+878 INNATNRYRSVKVS
-892 STGNGTLSVRSVYST
+892 STGNGTLNVRSVYST
-907 DANGNDVEG
+907 DAAGNDVEG
-916 PVRNVTSDP
+916 PVRKVTDD
-925 ALKNIMT
+925 ATLKNIMT
-932 RDYTFNTKAKN
+932 RDYTFNAQARN

-961 LNFKQLNNGRYD
+961 LNFKQLTNDRYD
-973 TDWATT
+973 SDWATT
-979 TAARKFIAK
+979 GSARRFIAK

>member
-15 LTAMCLLSMCGLTYS
+15 LTAMCILTMCGLTYS

-49 YDYLVG
+49 YDYLVDQ
-55 EKNYTNTVRL
+55 KNYTNTVRL

-89 AFAEFYQNNSWGVKK
+89 AFAKFYQNNSWGVHK
-104 YEDLTTAMKN
+104 YEDLTRSQKS
-114 LLLGSSMLDNAYL
+114 LLLSSSMLDNAYL

-143 QCLRQTT
+143 QCLRQPT
-150 SAAATDSIPFFAWDG
+150 SASATDSIPFFAWDG
-165 GDIPQT
+165 NDIPQT
-171 YNENNDES
+171 YNEDDES
-179 EDTEVDY
+179 PDIDY
-186 WKRFRAQDKGGV
+186 WKRFRTQDKGGI
-198 WLALDGTT
+198 WLALDGST
-206 PLMTHFIAG
+206 PLMLHFLAG
-215 QMGETNITDA
+215 QMGESNITDE
-225 DFETLAGTKREP
+225 DFETLVGSTREP
-237 TDAHVY
+237 TDAHIY
-243 GSKVVAQD
+243 GSKVIAQD

-259 DKLDRVLVSPANMA
+259 DKLDRVLLTPDNMA
-273 EMIRTSGKTSLFSHL
+273 EMIRTNGKTNIFSHM
-288 LDRFSAPFYSSSL
+288 LDRFSAPFYNASL

-316 EKHYYS
+316 SKRYFA
-322 ARSTG
+322 ARTSSG
-327 GNRLDKDPYG
+327 RLDRDPYG
-337 AKISDYMVLDYDP
+337 NTFQYPLDYDP
-350 GWNQYY
+350 GWNEYY

-397 ENTKENLL
+397 ENTAENLI
-405 YNVDQIPLR
+405 YNIDQIPLR
-414 IIQKFVQNLMKSS
+414 IICKFVQNLMKTS

-448 GNIEGGVDGFRA
+448 GTVEGGVEGFRA

-468 NNGAVYVMN
+468 HNGAVYIMN

-549 DEVTCQWTQPRVLSF
+549 DEVTAQKQQPRMLSF
-564 YYSTRRADAAAPV
+564 YYSTRRQDASAPV
-577 KARAYKWD
+577 KARSYRWD
-585 PVTNEIG
+585 PATNEIG
-592 GSIPGSVSASQINN
+592 SAIPGSVQASEINN

-617 VHSDAESK
+617 VHSDAEAK

-639 GSAVKISNREDG
+639 GSAVKISNQSDY
-651 SLSSDFDQTQPGF
+651 SLSSDFDQTKTGF
-664 YVQGGLQIDNDSLLT
+664 HVQGGFQIDNDT
-679 VTRTYDRREETTG
+679 VCTVLRTYDRRQETTG
-692 YGNGMTYIIDRP
+692 YGNGMTYVIDKP

-715 LEGEGET
+715 LQGEGET
-722 SPFYQFFNLCQID
+722 SPFYQFFNLCQVD
-735 ADLLT
+735 ANLLE

-745 DSVKKQEDKDT
+745 DSVKKVEDKDT
-756 EIEKYTVFTSS
+756 EIQKYTIFTSS

-781 RYTVYVPTNEAVLEA
+781 RYTVYVPTNEAVLDA
-796 IGQGLPTW
+796 IDHGLPTW
-804 DQISDVITNGEA
+804 EEISEVITNGEN
-816 EVQSATDAGMSEEE
+816 EVQAATDAGKSEEE
-830 ILALTRKYKFKAQ
+830 ILAITRAYKIKAQ

-857 QDNSVFADH
+857 QDNSIFADR
-866 NVVEATKYETAC
+866 NAIEPTKYETAC
-878 INDETNRYRSVKIS
+878 INNATNRYRSVKVS
-892 STGNGTLSVRSVYST
+892 STGNGTLNVRSVYST
-907 DANGNDVEG
+907 DAAGNDVEG
-916 PVRNVTSDP
+916 PVRKVTDD
-925 ALKNIMT
+925 ATLKNIMT
-932 RDYTFNTKAKN
+932 RDYTFNAQARN

-961 LNFKQLNNGRYD
+961 LNFKQLTNDRYD
-973 TDWATT
+973 SDWATT
-979 TAARKFIAK
+979 GSARRFIAK

>member
-15 LTAMCLLSMCGLTYS
+15 LTAMCILTMCGLTYS

-49 YDYLVG
+49 YDYLVDQ
-55 EKNYTNTVRL
+55 KNYTNTVRL

-89 AFAEFYQNNSWGVKK
+89 AFAKFYQNNSWGVHK
-104 YEDLTTAMKN
+104 YEDLTRSQKS
-114 LLLGSSMLDNAYL
+114 LLLSSSMLDNAYL

-143 QCLRQTT
+143 QCLRQPT
-150 SAAATDSIPFFAWDG
+150 SASATDSIPFFAWDG
-165 GDIPQT
+165 NDIPQT
-171 YNENNDES
+171 YNETYDE
-179 EDTEVDY
+179 EKEPADIDY
-186 WKRFRAQDKGGV
+186 WKRFRTQDKGGI
-198 WLALDGTT
+198 WLALDGST
-206 PLMTHFIAG
+206 PLMLHFLAG
-215 QMGETNITDA
+215 QMGENNITDE
-225 DFETLAGTKREP
+225 DFETLVGSKREP
-237 TDAHVY
+237 TDAHIY
-243 GSKVVAQD
+243 GSKVIAQD

-259 DKLDRVLVSPANMA
+259 DKLDRVLLTPNNMA
-273 EMIRTSGKTSLFSHL
+273 EMIRTNGKTNIFSHM
-288 LDRFSAPFYSSSL
+288 LDRFSAPFYNASL

-316 EKHYYS
+316 SKRYFA
-322 ARSTG
+322 ARTSSG
-327 GNRLDKDPYG
+327 RLDRDPYG
-337 AKISDYMVLDYDP
+337 NTFQYPLDYDP
-350 GWNQYY
+350 GWNEYY

-397 ENTKENLL
+397 ENTAENLI
-405 YNVDQIPLR
+405 YNIDQIPLR
-414 IIQKFVQNLMKSS
+414 IICKFVQNLMKTS

-448 GNIEGGVDGFRA
+448 GTVEGGVEGFRA

-468 NNGAVYVMN
+468 NNGAVYIMN

-549 DEVTCQWTQPRVLSF
+549 DEVTAQKQQPRMLSF
-564 YYSTRRADAAAPV
+564 YYSTRRQDLSDPV
-577 KARAYKWD
+577 KARSYRWD
-585 PVTNEIG
+585 PATNEIG
-592 GSIPGSVSASQINN
+592 SAIPGSVQPGEIHN

-639 GSAVKISNREDG
+639 GSAVKISNQSDY
-651 SLSSDFDQTQPGF
+651 SLSSDFDQTKTGF
-664 YVQGGLQIDNDSLLT
+664 HVQGGFQIDNDT
-679 VTRTYDRREETTG
+679 VCTVLRTYDRRQETTG
-692 YGNGMTYIIDRP
+692 YGNGMTYVIDKP

-715 LEGEGET
+715 LQGEGET
-722 SPFYQFFNLCQID
+722 SPFYQFFNLCQVD
-735 ADLLT
+735 ANLLE

-745 DSVKKQEDKDT
+745 DSVKKVEDKDT
-756 EIEKYTVFTSS
+756 EIQKYTIFTSS

-781 RYTVYVPTNEAVLEA
+781 RYTVYVPTNEAVLDA
-796 IGQGLPTW
+796 IDHGLPTW
-804 DQISDVITNGEA
+804 EEISEVITNGEN
-816 EVQSATDAGMSEEE
+816 EVQAATDAGKSEEE
-830 ILALTRKYKFKAQ
+830 ILAITRAYKIKAQ

-857 QDNSVFADH
+857 QDNSIFADR
-866 NVVEATKYETAC
+866 NAIEPTKYETAC
-878 INDETNRYRSVKIS
+878 INNATNRYRSVKVS
-892 STGNGTLSVRSVYST
+892 STGNGTLNVRSVYST
-907 DANGNDVEG
+907 DAAGNDVEG
-916 PVRNVTSDP
+916 PVRKVTDD
-925 ALKNIMT
+925 ATLKNIMT
-932 RDYTFNTKAKN
+932 RDYTFNAQARN

-961 LNFKQLNNGRYD
+961 LNFKQLTNDRYD
-973 TDWATT
+973 SDWATT
-979 TAARKFIAK
+979 GSARRFIAK

>member
-15 LTAMCLLSMCGLTYS
+15 LTAMCILTMCGLTYS

-49 YDYLVG
+49 YDYLVDQ
-55 EKNYTNTVRL
+55 KNYTNTVRL

-89 AFAEFYQNNSWGVKK
+89 AFAKFYQNNSWGVHK
-104 YEDLTTAMKN
+104 YEDLTRSQKS
-114 LLLGSSMLDNAYL
+114 LLLSSSMLDNAYL

-143 QCLRQTT
+143 QCLRQPT
-150 SAAATDSIPFFAWDG
+150 SASATDSIPFFAWDG
-165 GDIPQT
+165 NDIPQT
-171 YNENNDES
+171 YNEDDES
-179 EDTEVDY
+179 PDIDY
-186 WKRFRAQDKGGV
+186 WKRFRTQDKGGI
-198 WLALDGTT
+198 WLALDGST
-206 PLMTHFIAG
+206 PLMLHFLAG
-215 QMGETNITDA
+215 QMGESNITDE
-225 DFETLAGTKREP
+225 DFETLVGSKREP
-237 TDAHVY
+237 TDAHIY
-243 GSKVVAQD
+243 GSKVIAQD

-259 DKLDRVLVSPANMA
+259 DKLDRVLLTPDNMA
-273 EMIRTSGKTSLFSHL
+273 EMIRTNGKTNIFSHM
-288 LDRFSAPFYSSSL
+288 LDRFSAPFYNASL

-316 EKHYYS
+316 SKRYFA
-322 ARSTG
+322 ARTSSG
-327 GNRLDKDPYG
+327 RLDRDPYG
-337 AKISDYMVLDYDP
+337 NTFQYPLDYDP
-350 GWNQYY
+350 GWNEYY

-397 ENTKENLL
+397 ENTAENLI
-405 YNVDQIPLR
+405 YNIDQIPLR
-414 IIQKFVQNLMKSS
+414 IICKFVQNLMKTS

-448 GNIEGGVDGFRA
+448 GTVEGGVEGFRA

-468 NNGAVYVMN
+468 NNGAVYIMN

-549 DEVTCQWTQPRVLSF
+549 DEVTAQKQQPRMLSF
-564 YYSTRRADAAAPV
+564 YYSTRRQDASAPV
-577 KARAYKWD
+577 KARSYRWD
-585 PVTNEIG
+585 PATNEIG
-592 GSIPGSVSASQINN
+592 SAIPGSVQASEINN

-617 VHSDAESK
+617 VHSDAEAK

-639 GSAVKISNREDG
+639 GSAVKISNQSDY
-651 SLSSDFDQTQPGF
+651 SLSSDFDQTKTGF
-664 YVQGGLQIDNDSLLT
+664 HVQGGFQIDNDT
-679 VTRTYDRREETTG
+679 VCTVLRTYDRRQETTG
-692 YGNGMTYIIDRP
+692 YGNGMTYVIDKP

-715 LEGEGET
+715 LQGEGET
-722 SPFYQFFNLCQID
+722 SPFYQFFNLCQVD
-735 ADLLT
+735 ANLLE

-745 DSVKKQEDKDT
+745 DSVKKVEDKDT
-756 EIEKYTVFTSS
+756 EIQKYTIFTSS

-781 RYTVYVPTNEAVLEA
+781 RYTVYVPTNEAVLDA
-796 IGQGLPTW
+796 IDHGLPTW
-804 DQISDVITNGEA
+804 EEISEVITNGEN
-816 EVQSATDAGMSEEE
+816 EVQAATDAGKSEEE
-830 ILALTRKYKFKAQ
+830 ILAITRAYKIKAQ

-857 QDNSVFADH
+857 QDNSIFADR
-866 NVVEATKYETAC
+866 NAIEPTKYETAC
-878 INDETNRYRSVKIS
+878 INNATNRYRSVKVS
-892 STGNGTLSVRSVYST
+892 STGNGTLNVRSVYST
-907 DANGNDVEG
+907 DAAGNDVEG
-916 PVRNVTSDP
+916 PVRKVTDD
-925 ALKNIMT
+925 ATLKNIMT
-932 RDYTFNTKAKN
+932 RDYTFNAQARN

-961 LNFKQLNNGRYD
+961 LNFKQLTNDRYD
-973 TDWATT
+973 SDWATT
-979 TAARKFIAK
+979 GSARRFIAK

>member
-1 MCMKNRLIKEGRKW
+1 
-15 LTAMCLLSMCGLTYS
+15 MCLLSMCGLTYS

-171 YNENNDES
+171 YNENSDES

>member
-15 LTAMCLLSMCGLTYS
+15 LTAMCILTMCGLTYS

-49 YDYLVG
+49 YDYLVDQ
-55 EKNYTNTVRL
+55 KNYTNTVRL

-89 AFAEFYQNNSWGVKK
+89 AFAKFYQNNSWGVHK
-104 YEDLTTAMKN
+104 YEDLTKSQKS
-114 LLLGSSMLDNAYL
+114 LLLSSSMLDNAYL

-143 QCLRQTT
+143 QCLRQPT
-150 SAAATDSIPFFAWDG
+150 SASATDSIPFFAWDG
-165 GDIPQT
+165 NDIPQT
-171 YNENNDES
+171 FNEDEES
-179 EDTEVDY
+179 PDIDY
-186 WKRFRAQDKGGV
+186 WKRFRTQDKGGI
-198 WLALDGTT
+198 WLALDGST
-206 PLMTHFIAG
+206 PLMLHFLAG
-215 QMGETNITDA
+215 QMGENNITDE
-225 DFETLAGTKREP
+225 DFETLVGSKREP
-237 TDAHVY
+237 TDAHIY
-243 GSKVVAQD
+243 GSKVIAQD

-259 DKLDRVLVSPANMA
+259 DKLDRVLLTPDNMA
-273 EMIRTSGKTSLFSHL
+273 EMIRTNGKTNIFSHM
-288 LDRFSAPFYSSSL
+288 LDRFSAPFYNASL

-316 EKHYYS
+316 SKRYFA
-322 ARSTG
+322 ARTSSG
-327 GNRLDKDPYG
+327 RLDRDPYG
-337 AKISDYMVLDYDP
+337 NTFQYPLDYDP
-350 GWNQYY
+350 GWNEYY

-397 ENTKENLL
+397 ENTAENLI
-405 YNVDQIPLR
+405 YNIDQIPLR
-414 IIQKFVQNLMKSS
+414 IICKFVQNLMKTS

-448 GNIEGGVDGFRA
+448 GTVEGGVEGFRA

-468 NNGAVYVMN
+468 NNGAVYIMN

-549 DEVTCQWTQPRVLSF
+549 DEVTAQKQQPRMLSF
-564 YYSTRRADAAAPV
+564 YYSTRRQDASAPV
-577 KARAYKWD
+577 KARSYRWD
-585 PVTNEIG
+585 PATNEIG
-592 GSIPGSVSASQINN
+592 SAIPGSVQASEINN

-617 VHSDAESK
+617 VHSDAEAK

-639 GSAVKISNREDG
+639 GSAVKISNQSDY
-651 SLSSDFDQTQPGF
+651 SLSSDFDQTKTGF
-664 YVQGGLQIDNDSLLT
+664 HVQGGFQIDNDT
-679 VTRTYDRREETTG
+679 VCTVLRTYDRRQETTG
-692 YGNGMTYIIDRP
+692 YGNGMTYVIDKP

-715 LEGEGET
+715 LQGEGET
-722 SPFYQFFNLCQID
+722 SPFYQFFNLCQVD
-735 ADLLT
+735 ANLLE

-745 DSVKKQEDKDT
+745 DSVKKVEDKDT
-756 EIEKYTVFTSS
+756 EIQKYTIFTSS

-781 RYTVYVPTNEAVLEA
+781 RYTVYVPTNEAVLDA
-796 IGQGLPTW
+796 IDHGLPTW
-804 DQISDVITNGEA
+804 EEISEVITNGEN
-816 EVQSATDAGMSEEE
+816 EVQAATDAGKSEEE
-830 ILALTRKYKFKAQ
+830 ILAITRAYKIKAQ

-857 QDNSVFADH
+857 QDNSIFADR
-866 NVVEATKYETAC
+866 NAIEPTKYETAC
-878 INDETNRYRSVKIS
+878 INNATNRYRSVKVS
-892 STGNGTLSVRSVYST
+892 STGNGTLNVRSVYST
-907 DANGNDVEG
+907 DAAGNDVEG
-916 PVRNVTSDP
+916 PVRKVTDD
-925 ALKNIMT
+925 ATLKNIMT
-932 RDYTFNTKAKN
+932 RDYTFNAQARN

-961 LNFKQLNNGRYD
+961 LNFKQLTNDRYD
-973 TDWATT
+973 SDWATT
-979 TAARKFIAK
+979 GSARRFIAK

>member
-1 MCMKNRLIKEGRKW
+1 MKNRLIKEGRKW

-89 AFAEFYQNNSWGVKK
+89 AFAKFYQNNSWGVKK

-171 YNENNDES
+171 YNENSDEA

-225 DFETLAGTKREP
+225 DFETLAGTTREP

-243 GSKVVAQD
+243 GSKVIAQD

-273 EMIRTSGKTSLFSHL
+273 EMIRTNGKTKVFSHL

-664 YVQGGLQIDNDSLLT
+664 YVQGGFQIDKDSLLT

-804 DQISDVITNGEA
+804 DQISEVITNGEA

-866 NVVEATKYETAC
+866 NAVEATKYETAC

-925 ALKNIMT
+925 TLKNIMT

>member
-15 LTAMCLLSMCGLTYS
+15 LTAMCILTMCGLTYS

-49 YDYLVG
+49 YDYLVDQ
-55 EKNYTNTVRL
+55 KNYTNTVRL

-89 AFAEFYQNNSWGVKK
+89 AFAKFYQNNSWGVHK
-104 YEDLTTAMKN
+104 YEDLTRSQKS
-114 LLLGSSMLDNAYL
+114 LLLSSSMLDNAYL

-143 QCLRQTT
+143 QCLRQPT
-150 SAAATDSIPFFAWDG
+150 SASATDSIPFFAWDG
-165 GDIPQT
+165 NDIPQT
-171 YNENNDES
+171 YNEDDES
-179 EDTEVDY
+179 PDIDY
-186 WKRFRAQDKGGV
+186 WKRFRTQDKGGI
-198 WLALDGTT
+198 WLALDGST
-206 PLMTHFIAG
+206 PLMLHFLAG
-215 QMGETNITDA
+215 QMGENNITDE
-225 DFETLAGTKREP
+225 DFETLVGSKREP
-237 TDAHVY
+237 TDAHIY
-243 GSKVVAQD
+243 GSKVIAQD

-259 DKLDRVLVSPANMA
+259 DKLDRVLLTPDNMA
-273 EMIRTSGKTSLFSHL
+273 EMIRTNGKTNIFSHM
-288 LDRFSAPFYSSSL
+288 LDRFSAPFYNASL

-316 EKHYYS
+316 SKRYFA
-322 ARSTG
+322 ARTSSG
-327 GNRLDKDPYG
+327 RLDRDPYG
-337 AKISDYMVLDYDP
+337 NTFQYPLDYDP
-350 GWNQYY
+350 GWNEYY

-397 ENTKENLL
+397 ENTAENLI
-405 YNVDQIPLR
+405 YNIDQIPLR
-414 IIQKFVQNLMKSS
+414 IICKFVQNLMKTS

-448 GNIEGGVDGFRA
+448 GTVEGGVEGFRA

-468 NNGAVYVMN
+468 NNGAVYIMN

-514 PNSAPLNAF
+514 PNSAPLKAF

-549 DEVTCQWTQPRVLSF
+549 DEVTAQKQQPRMLSF
-564 YYSTRRADAAAPV
+564 YYSTRRQDASAPV
-577 KARAYKWD
+577 KARSYRWD
-585 PVTNEIG
+585 PATNEIG
-592 GSIPGSVSASQINN
+592 SAIPGSVQASEINN

-617 VHSDAESK
+617 VHSDAEAK

-639 GSAVKISNREDG
+639 GSAVKISNQSDY
-651 SLSSDFDQTQPGF
+651 SLSSDFDQTKTGF
-664 YVQGGLQIDNDSLLT
+664 HVQGGFQIDNDT
-679 VTRTYDRREETTG
+679 VCTVLRTYDRRQETTG
-692 YGNGMTYIIDRP
+692 YGNGMTYVIDKP

-715 LEGEGET
+715 LQGEGET
-722 SPFYQFFNLCQID
+722 SPFYQFFNLCQVD
-735 ADLLT
+735 ANLLE

-745 DSVKKQEDKDT
+745 DSVKKVEDKDT
-756 EIEKYTVFTSS
+756 EIQKYTIFTSS

-781 RYTVYVPTNEAVLEA
+781 RYTVYVPTNEAVLDA
-796 IGQGLPTW
+796 IDHGLPTW
-804 DQISDVITNGEA
+804 EEISEVITNGEN
-816 EVQSATDAGMSEEE
+816 EVQAATDAGKSEEE
-830 ILALTRKYKFKAQ
+830 ILAITRAYKIKAQ

-857 QDNSVFADH
+857 QDNSIFADR
-866 NVVEATKYETAC
+866 NAIEPTKYETAC
-878 INDETNRYRSVKIS
+878 INNATNRYRSVKVS
-892 STGNGTLSVRSVYST
+892 STGNGTLNVRSVYST
-907 DANGNDVEG
+907 DAAGNDVEG
-916 PVRNVTSDP
+916 PVRKVTDD
-925 ALKNIMT
+925 ATLKNIMT
-932 RDYTFNTKAKN
+932 RDYTFNAQARN

-961 LNFKQLNNGRYD
+961 LNFKQLTNDRYD
-973 TDWATT
+973 SDWATT
-979 TAARKFIAK
+979 GSARRFIAK

>member
-1 MCMKNRLIKEGRKW
+1 MCMKNRLIKESGKW
-15 LTAMCLLSMCGLTYS
+15 LMAMCLLSMCGLTYS

-65 IQDLG
+65 IEDLD
-70 YQEVLER
+70 YKEVLER

-89 AFAEFYQNNSWGVKK
+89 AFNRFYQNNEWGVTK
-104 YEDLTTAMKN
+104 YEDLTDAMKN

-135 SGSTIAKN
+135 SGGTISKN

-150 SAAATDSIPFFAWDG
+150 SASATDSIPFFKWDG
-165 GDIPQT
+165 GGIPQMF
-171 YNENNDES
+171 NENLD
-179 EDTEVDY
+179 DTETAEIDY
-186 WKRFRAQDKGGV
+186 WSRFRTQDKGGV

-206 PLMTHFIAG
+206 PLMTHFLAG
-215 QMGETNITDA
+215 QMGEADITDE
-225 DFETLAGTKREP
+225 DFETLVGTKREP
-237 TDAHVY
+237 TDAHIY
-243 GSKVVAQD
+243 GSKVVDQD

-259 DKLDRVLVSPANMA
+259 DKLDRVLISPSNMA
-273 EMIRTSGKTSLFSHL
+273 EMIRTNGKTNLFSHL
-288 LDRFSAPFYSSSL
+288 LDRFSAPFYSASL
-301 TSSHL
+301 TNSHS

-316 EKHYYS
+316 EKRYFS
-322 ARSTG
+322 ALSRTG
-327 GNRLDKDPYG
+327 RLDKDPY
-337 AKISDYMVLDYDP
+337 SNTFQYPLDYDP

-356 PEGQQLYTDMGAMFV
+356 PEGQQLYTDMGAMFI
-371 PSDEVLEKYFL
+371 PSDEQLEKYFL
-382 PGGAGEFLMEAYAKK
+382 PGGAGEFLMEAYANQ

-405 YNVDQIPLR
+405 HNVDQIPLR
-414 IIQKFVQNLMKSS
+414 IIQPFVNNLMKSS

-448 GNIEGGVDGFRA
+448 GNIEGGVEGFRA

-468 NNGAVYVMN
+468 NNGAIYIMN
-477 QVFAPAAYAA
+477 QVFAPAKYAA

-543 ALGTYY
+543 ALATYY
-549 DEVTCQWTQPRVLSF
+549 DEATSKWTQPRMLSF
-564 YYSTRRADAAAPV
+564 YYSSRRADAAAPV

-592 GSIPGSVSASQINN
+592 AAIPGTVSATQINN

-625 TGFGSLNQYYVTKG
+625 TGFGSLNQYYITKG

-664 YVQGGLQIDNDSLLT
+664 YVQGGFQIDNDSLIN

-692 YGNGMTYIIDRP
+692 YGNGMTYIIDKP

-715 LEGEGET
+715 LEGDGET
-722 SPFYQFFNLCQID
+722 SPFYQFFNLCQVD
-735 ADLLT
+735 ADLLE

-745 DSVKKQEDKDT
+745 DSVTKTEDKDD
-756 EIEKYTVFTSS
+756 EVAKYTIFTSS
-767 QNGLTDNVRFFNSF
+767 TYGLTDNVRFFNSF

-796 IGQGLPTW
+796 ISNGLPTW
-804 DQISDVITNGEA
+804 EQISEVITNGENEA
-816 EVQSATDAGMSEEE
+816 QAAQDADRSEEE
-830 ILALTRKYKFKAQ
+830 ILEITRAYKTKAQ

-857 QDNSVFADH
+857 QDNSIFADR
-866 NVVEATKYETAC
+866 NAVEDTKYETAC
-878 INDETNRYRSVKIS
+878 INNETNRYRSVKIS

-907 DANGNDVEG
+907 DANGNDVVG
-916 PVRNVTSDP
+916 PVRNVSSD
-925 ALKNIMT
+925 ASLKNIIT
-932 RDYTFNTKAKN
+932 RDYTFNAQPKN
-943 ATTIETSSY
+943 ATSIETSSY

-961 LNFKQLNNGRYD
+961 LNFKELPNGRYD
-973 TDWATT
+973 SDWATT
-979 TAARKFIAK
+979 AKARKFIAK

>member
-15 LTAMCLLSMCGLTYS
+15 LTAMCILTMCGLTYS

-49 YDYLVG
+49 YDYLVDQ
-55 EKNYTNTVRL
+55 KNYTNTVRL

-89 AFAEFYQNNSWGVKK
+89 AFAKFYQNNSWGVHK
-104 YEDLTTAMKN
+104 YEDLTRSQKS
-114 LLLGSSMLDNAYL
+114 LLLSSSMLDNAYL

-143 QCLRQTT
+143 QCLRQPT
-150 SAAATDSIPFFAWDG
+150 SASATDSIPFFAWDG
-165 GDIPQT
+165 NDIPQT
-171 YNENNDES
+171 YNETYDE
-179 EDTEVDY
+179 EKEPADIDY
-186 WKRFRAQDKGGV
+186 WKRFRTQDKGGI
-198 WLALDGTT
+198 WLALDGST
-206 PLMTHFIAG
+206 PLMLHFLAG
-215 QMGETNITDA
+215 QMGENNITDE
-225 DFETLAGTKREP
+225 DFETLVGSKREP
-237 TDAHVY
+237 TDAHIY
-243 GSKVVAQD
+243 GSKVIAQD

-259 DKLDRVLVSPANMA
+259 DKLDRVLLTPNNMA
-273 EMIRTSGKTSLFSHL
+273 EMIRTNGKTNIFSHM
-288 LDRFSAPFYSSSL
+288 LDRFSAPFYNASL

-316 EKHYYS
+316 SKRYFA
-322 ARSTG
+322 ARTSSG
-327 GNRLDKDPYG
+327 RLDRDPYG
-337 AKISDYMVLDYDP
+337 NTFQYPLDYDP
-350 GWNQYY
+350 GWNEYY

-397 ENTKENLL
+397 ENTAENLI
-405 YNVDQIPLR
+405 YNIDQIPLR
-414 IIQKFVQNLMKSS
+414 IICKFVQNLMKTS

-448 GNIEGGVDGFRA
+448 GTVEGGVEGFRA

-468 NNGAVYVMN
+468 NNGAVYIMN

-549 DEVTCQWTQPRVLSF
+549 DEVTAQKQQPRMLSF
-564 YYSTRRADAAAPV
+564 YYSTRRQDASAPV
-577 KARAYKWD
+577 KARSYRWD
-585 PVTNEIG
+585 PATNEIG
-592 GSIPGSVSASQINN
+592 SAIPGSVQPGEIHN

-639 GSAVKISNREDG
+639 GSAVKISNQSDY
-651 SLSSDFDQTQPGF
+651 SLSSDFDQTKTGF
-664 YVQGGLQIDNDSLLT
+664 HVQGGFQIDNDT
-679 VTRTYDRREETTG
+679 VCTVLRTYDRRQETTG
-692 YGNGMTYIIDRP
+692 YGNGMTYVIDKP

-715 LEGEGET
+715 LQGEGET
-722 SPFYQFFNLCQID
+722 SPFYQFFNLCQVD
-735 ADLLT
+735 ANLLE

-745 DSVKKQEDKDT
+745 DSVKKVEDKDT
-756 EIEKYTVFTSS
+756 EIQKYTIFTSS

-781 RYTVYVPTNEAVLEA
+781 RYTVYVPTNEAVLDA
-796 IGQGLPTW
+796 IDHGLPTW
-804 DQISDVITNGEA
+804 EEISEVITNGEN
-816 EVQSATDAGMSEEE
+816 EVQAATDAGKSEEE
-830 ILALTRKYKFKAQ
+830 ILAITRAYKIKAQ

-857 QDNSVFADH
+857 QDNSIFADR
-866 NVVEATKYETAC
+866 NAIEPTKYETAC
-878 INDETNRYRSVKIS
+878 INNATNRYRSVKVS
-892 STGNGTLSVRSVYST
+892 STGNGTLNVRSVYST
-907 DANGNDVEG
+907 DAAGNDVEG
-916 PVRNVTSDP
+916 PVRKVTDD
-925 ALKNIMT
+925 ATLKNIMT
-932 RDYTFNTKAKN
+932 RDYTFNAQARN

-961 LNFKQLNNGRYD
+961 LNFKQLTNDRYD
-973 TDWATT
+973 SDWATT
-979 TAARKFIAK
+979 GSARRFIAK

>member
-15 LTAMCLLSMCGLTYS
+15 LTAMCILTMCGLTYS

-49 YDYLVG
+49 YDYLVDQ
-55 EKNYTNTVRL
+55 KNYTNTVRL

-89 AFAEFYQNNSWGVKK
+89 AFAKFYQNNSWGVHK
-104 YEDLTTAMKN
+104 YEDLTRSQKS
-114 LLLGSSMLDNAYL
+114 LLLSSSMLDNAYL

-143 QCLRQTT
+143 QCLRQPT
-150 SAAATDSIPFFAWDG
+150 SASATDSIPFFAWDG
-165 GDIPQT
+165 NDIPQT
-171 YNENNDES
+171 YNEDDES
-179 EDTEVDY
+179 PDIDY
-186 WKRFRAQDKGGV
+186 WKRFRTQDKGGI
-198 WLALDGTT
+198 WLALDGST
-206 PLMTHFIAG
+206 PLMLHFLAG
-215 QMGETNITDA
+215 QMGESNITDE
-225 DFETLAGTKREP
+225 DFETLVGSKREP
-237 TDAHVY
+237 TDAHIY
-243 GSKVVAQD
+243 GSKVIEQD

-259 DKLDRVLVSPANMA
+259 DKLDRVLLTPDNMA
-273 EMIRTSGKTSLFSHL
+273 EMIRTNGKTKIFSHM
-288 LDRFSAPFYSSSL
+288 LDRFSAPFYNASL

-316 EKHYYS
+316 SKRYFS
-322 ARSTG
+322 ARSSSG
-327 GNRLDKDPYG
+327 RLDRDPYG
-337 AKISDYMVLDYDP
+337 NTFQYPLDYDP
-350 GWNQYY
+350 GWNEYY

-397 ENTKENLL
+397 ENTAENLI
-405 YNVDQIPLR
+405 YNIDQIPLR
-414 IIQKFVQNLMKSS
+414 IICKFVQNLMKTS

-448 GNIEGGVDGFRA
+448 GTVEGGVEGFRA

-468 NNGAVYVMN
+468 NNGAVYIMN

-549 DEVTCQWTQPRVLSF
+549 DEVTAQKQQPRMLSF
-564 YYSTRRADAAAPV
+564 YYSTRRQDASNPV
-577 KARAYKWD
+577 KARSYRWD
-585 PVTNEIG
+585 PATNEIG
-592 GSIPGSVSASQINN
+592 SAIPGSVQASEINN

-617 VHSDAESK
+617 VHSDAEAK

-639 GSAVKISNREDG
+639 GSAVKISNQSDY
-651 SLSSDFDQTQPGF
+651 SLSSDFDQTKTGF
-664 YVQGGLQIDNDSLLT
+664 HVQGGFQIDNDT
-679 VTRTYDRREETTG
+679 VCTVLRTYDRRQETTG
-692 YGNGMTYIIDRP
+692 YGNGMTYVIDKP

-715 LEGEGET
+715 LQGEGET
-722 SPFYQFFNLCQID
+722 SPFYQFFNLCQVD
-735 ADLLT
+735 ANLLE

-745 DSVKKQEDKDT
+745 DSVKKVEDKDT
-756 EIEKYTVFTSS
+756 EIQKYTIFTSS

-781 RYTVYVPTNEAVLEA
+781 RYTVYVPTNEAVLDA
-796 IGQGLPTW
+796 IDHGLPTW
-804 DQISDVITNGEA
+804 DEISEVITNGEN
-816 EVQSATDAGMSEEE
+816 EVQAATDAGKSEEE
-830 ILALTRKYKFKAQ
+830 ILGITRAYKIKAQ

-857 QDNSVFADH
+857 QDNSIFADR
-866 NVVEATKYETAC
+866 NAIEPTKYETAC
-878 INDETNRYRSVKIS
+878 INNATNRYRSVKVS
-892 STGNGTLSVRSVYST
+892 STGNGTLNVRSVYST
-907 DANGNDVEG
+907 DAAGNDVEG
-916 PVRNVTSDP
+916 PVRKVTDD
-925 ALKNIMT
+925 ATLKNIMT
-932 RDYTFNTKAKN
+932 RDYTFNAQARN

-961 LNFKQLNNGRYD
+961 LNFKQLTNDRYD
-973 TDWATT
+973 SDWATT
-979 TAARKFIAK
+979 GSARRFIAK

>member
-15 LTAMCLLSMCGLTYS
+15 LTAMCILTMCGLTYS

-49 YDYLVG
+49 YDYLVDQ
-55 EKNYTNTVRL
+55 KNYTNTVRL

-89 AFAEFYQNNSWGVKK
+89 AFAKFYQNNSWGVHK
-104 YEDLTTAMKN
+104 YEDLTRSQKS
-114 LLLGSSMLDNAYL
+114 LLLSSSMLDNAYL

-143 QCLRQTT
+143 QCLRQPT
-150 SAAATDSIPFFAWDG
+150 SASATDSIPFFAWDG
-165 GDIPQT
+165 NDIPQT
-171 YNENNDES
+171 YNEDDES
-179 EDTEVDY
+179 PDIDY
-186 WKRFRAQDKGGV
+186 WKRFRTQDKGGI
-198 WLALDGTT
+198 WLALDGST
-206 PLMTHFIAG
+206 PLMLHFLAG
-215 QMGETNITDA
+215 QMGESNITDE
-225 DFETLAGTKREP
+225 DFETLVGSKREP
-237 TDAHVY
+237 TDAHIY
-243 GSKVVAQD
+243 GSKVIEQD

-259 DKLDRVLVSPANMA
+259 DKLDRVLLTPDNMA
-273 EMIRTSGKTSLFSHL
+273 EMIRTNGKTNIFSHM
-288 LDRFSAPFYSSSL
+288 LDRFSAPFYNASL

-316 EKHYYS
+316 SKRYFA
-322 ARSTG
+322 ARTSSG
-327 GNRLDKDPYG
+327 RLDRDPYG
-337 AKISDYMVLDYDP
+337 NTFQYPLDYDP
-350 GWNQYY
+350 GWNEYY

-397 ENTKENLL
+397 ENTAENLI
-405 YNVDQIPLR
+405 YNIDQIPLR
-414 IIQKFVQNLMKSS
+414 IICKFVQNLMKTS

-448 GNIEGGVDGFRA
+448 GTVEGGVEGFRA

-468 NNGAVYVMN
+468 NNGAVYIMN

-514 PNSAPLNAF
+514 PNSAPLKAF

-549 DEVTCQWTQPRVLSF
+549 DEVTAQKQQPRMLSF
-564 YYSTRRADAAAPV
+564 YYSTRRQDASAPV
-577 KARAYKWD
+577 KARSYRWD
-585 PVTNEIG
+585 PATNEIG
-592 GSIPGSVSASQINN
+592 SAIPLSVQASEINN

-617 VHSDAESK
+617 VHSDAEAK

-639 GSAVKISNREDG
+639 GSAVKISNQSDY
-651 SLSSDFDQTQPGF
+651 SLSSDFDQTKTGF
-664 YVQGGLQIDNDSLLT
+664 HVQGGFQIDNDT
-679 VTRTYDRREETTG
+679 VCTVLRTYDRRQETTG
-692 YGNGMTYIIDRP
+692 YGNGMTYVIDKP

-715 LEGEGET
+715 LQGEGET
-722 SPFYQFFNLCQID
+722 SPFYQFFNLCQVD
-735 ADLLT
+735 ANLLE

-745 DSVKKQEDKDT
+745 DSVKKVEDKDT
-756 EIEKYTVFTSS
+756 EIQKYTIFTSS

-781 RYTVYVPTNEAVLEA
+781 RYTVYVPTNEAVLDA
-796 IGQGLPTW
+796 IDHGLPTW
-804 DQISDVITNGEA
+804 EEISEVITNGEN
-816 EVQSATDAGMSEEE
+816 EVQAATDAGKSEEE
-830 ILALTRKYKFKAQ
+830 ILAITRAYKIKAQ

-857 QDNSVFADH
+857 QDNSIFADR
-866 NVVEATKYETAC
+866 NAIEPTKYETAC
-878 INDETNRYRSVKIS
+878 INNATNRYRSVKVS
-892 STGNGTLSVRSVYST
+892 STGNGTLNVRSVYST
-907 DANGNDVEG
+907 DAAGNDVEG
-916 PVRNVTSDP
+916 PVRKVTDD
-925 ALKNIMT
+925 ATLKNIMT
-932 RDYTFNTKAKN
+932 RDYTFNAQARN

-961 LNFKQLNNGRYD
+961 LNFKQLTNDRYD
-973 TDWATT
+973 SDWATT
-979 TAARKFIAK
+979 GSARRFIAK

>member
-15 LTAMCLLSMCGLTYS
+15 LTAMCILTMCGLTYS

-49 YDYLVG
+49 YDYLVDQ
-55 EKNYTNTVRL
+55 KNYTNTVRL

-89 AFAEFYQNNSWGVKK
+89 AFAKFYQNNSWGVHK
-104 YEDLTTAMKN
+104 YEDLTRSQKS
-114 LLLGSSMLDNAYL
+114 LLLSSSMLDNAYL

-143 QCLRQTT
+143 QCLRQPT
-150 SAAATDSIPFFAWDG
+150 SASATDSIPFFAWDG
-165 GDIPQT
+165 NDIPQT
-171 YNENNDES
+171 YNEDDES
-179 EDTEVDY
+179 PDIDY
-186 WKRFRAQDKGGV
+186 WKRFRTQDKGGI
-198 WLALDGTT
+198 WLALDGST
-206 PLMTHFIAG
+206 PLMLHFLAG
-215 QMGETNITDA
+215 QMGENNITDE
-225 DFETLAGTKREP
+225 DFETLVGSTREP
-237 TDAHVY
+237 TDAHIY
-243 GSKVVAQD
+243 GSKVIAQD

-259 DKLDRVLVSPANMA
+259 DKLDRVLLTPDNMA
-273 EMIRTSGKTSLFSHL
+273 EMIRTNGKTNIFSHM
-288 LDRFSAPFYSSSL
+288 LDRFSAPFYNASL

-316 EKHYYS
+316 SKRYFA
-322 ARSTG
+322 ARTSSG
-327 GNRLDKDPYG
+327 RLDRDPYG
-337 AKISDYMVLDYDP
+337 NTFQYPLDYDP
-350 GWNQYY
+350 GWNEYY

-397 ENTKENLL
+397 ENTAENLI
-405 YNVDQIPLR
+405 YNIDQIPLR
-414 IIQKFVQNLMKSS
+414 IICKFVQNLMKTS

-448 GNIEGGVDGFRA
+448 GTVEGGVEGFRA

-468 NNGAVYVMN
+468 NNGAVYIMN

-549 DEVTCQWTQPRVLSF
+549 DEVTAQKQQPRMLSF
-564 YYSTRRADAAAPV
+564 YYSTRRQDASAPV
-577 KARAYKWD
+577 KARSYRWD
-585 PVTNEIG
+585 PATNEIG
-592 GSIPGSVSASQINN
+592 SAIPGSVQASEINN

-617 VHSDAESK
+617 VHSDAEAK

-639 GSAVKISNREDG
+639 GSAVKISNQSDY
-651 SLSSDFDQTQPGF
+651 SLSSDFDQTKTGF
-664 YVQGGLQIDNDSLLT
+664 HVQGGFQIDNDT
-679 VTRTYDRREETTG
+679 VCTVLRTYDRRQETTG
-692 YGNGMTYIIDRP
+692 YGNGMTYVIDKP

-715 LEGEGET
+715 LQGEGET
-722 SPFYQFFNLCQID
+722 SPFYQFFNLCQVD
-735 ADLLT
+735 ANLLE

-745 DSVKKQEDKDT
+745 DSVKKVEDKDT
-756 EIEKYTVFTSS
+756 EIQKYTIFTSS

-781 RYTVYVPTNEAVLEA
+781 RYTVYVPTNEAVLDA
-796 IGQGLPTW
+796 IDHGLPTW
-804 DQISDVITNGEA
+804 EEISEVITNGEN
-816 EVQSATDAGMSEEE
+816 EVQAATDAGKSEEE
-830 ILALTRKYKFKAQ
+830 ILAITRAYKIKAQ

-857 QDNSVFADH
+857 QDNSIFADR
-866 NVVEATKYETAC
+866 NAIEPTKYETAC
-878 INDETNRYRSVKIS
+878 INNATNRYRSVKVS
-892 STGNGTLSVRSVYST
+892 STGNGTLNVRSVYST
-907 DANGNDVEG
+907 DAAGNDVEG
-916 PVRNVTSDP
+916 PVRKVTDD
-925 ALKNIMT
+925 ATLKNIMT
-932 RDYTFNTKAKN
+932 RDYTFNAQARN

-961 LNFKQLNNGRYD
+961 LNFKQLTNDRYD
-973 TDWATT
+973 SDWATT
-979 TAARKFIAK
+979 GSARRFIAK

>member
-15 LTAMCLLSMCGLTYS
+15 LTAMCILTMCGLTYS

-49 YDYLVG
+49 YDYLVDQ
-55 EKNYTNTVRL
+55 KNYTNTVRL

-89 AFAEFYQNNSWGVKK
+89 AFAKFYQNNSWGVHK
-104 YEDLTTAMKN
+104 YEDLTRSQKS
-114 LLLGSSMLDNAYL
+114 LLLSSSMLDNAYL

-143 QCLRQTT
+143 QCLRQPT
-150 SAAATDSIPFFAWDG
+150 SASATDSIPFFAWDG
-165 GDIPQT
+165 NDIPQT
-171 YNENNDES
+171 YNEDDES
-179 EDTEVDY
+179 PDIDY
-186 WKRFRAQDKGGV
+186 WKRFRTQDKGGI
-198 WLALDGTT
+198 WLALDGST
-206 PLMTHFIAG
+206 PLMLHFLAG
-215 QMGETNITDA
+215 QMGENNITDE
-225 DFETLAGTKREP
+225 DFETLVGSKREP
-237 TDAHVY
+237 TDAHIY
-243 GSKVVAQD
+243 GSKVIAQD

-259 DKLDRVLVSPANMA
+259 DKLDRVLLTPDNMA
-273 EMIRTSGKTSLFSHL
+273 EMIRTNGKTNIFSHM
-288 LDRFSAPFYSSSL
+288 LDRFSAPFYNASL

-316 EKHYYS
+316 SKRYFA
-322 ARSTG
+322 ARTSSG
-327 GNRLDKDPYG
+327 RLDRDPYG
-337 AKISDYMVLDYDP
+337 NTFQYPLDYDP
-350 GWNQYY
+350 GWNEYY

-397 ENTKENLL
+397 ENTAENLI
-405 YNVDQIPLR
+405 YNIDQIPLR
-414 IIQKFVQNLMKSS
+414 IICKFVQNLMKTS

-448 GNIEGGVDGFRA
+448 GTVEGGVEGFRA

-468 NNGAVYVMN
+468 NNGAVYIMN

-549 DEVTCQWTQPRVLSF
+549 DEVTAQKQQPRMLSF
-564 YYSTRRADAAAPV
+564 YYSTRRQDASAPV
-577 KARAYKWD
+577 KARSYRWD
-585 PVTNEIG
+585 PATNEIG
-592 GSIPGSVSASQINN
+592 SAIPGSVQASEINN

-617 VHSDAESK
+617 VHSDAEAK

-639 GSAVKISNREDG
+639 GSAVKISNQSDY
-651 SLSSDFDQTQPGF
+651 SLSSDFDQTKTGF
-664 YVQGGLQIDNDSLLT
+664 HVQGGFQIDNDT
-679 VTRTYDRREETTG
+679 VCTVLRTYDRRQETTG
-692 YGNGMTYIIDRP
+692 YGNGMTYVIDKP

-715 LEGEGET
+715 LQGEGET
-722 SPFYQFFNLCQID
+722 SPFYQFFNLCQVD
-735 ADLLT
+735 ANLLE

-745 DSVKKQEDKDT
+745 DSVKKVEDKDT
-756 EIEKYTVFTSS
+756 EIQKYTIFTSS

-781 RYTVYVPTNEAVLEA
+781 RYTVYVPTNEAVLDA
-796 IGQGLPTW
+796 IDHGLPTW
-804 DQISDVITNGEA
+804 EEISEVITNGEN
-816 EVQSATDAGMSEEE
+816 EVQAATDAGKSEEE
-830 ILALTRKYKFKAQ
+830 ILAITRAYKIKAQ

-857 QDNSVFADH
+857 QDNSIFADR
-866 NVVEATKYETAC
+866 NAIEPTKYETAC
-878 INDETNRYRSVKIS
+878 INNATNRYRSVKVS
-892 STGNGTLSVRSVYST
+892 STGNGTLNVRSVYST
-907 DANGNDVEG
+907 DAAGNDVEG
-916 PVRNVTSDP
+916 PVRKVTDD
-925 ALKNIMT
+925 ATLKNIMT
-932 RDYTFNTKAKN
+932 RDYTFNAQARN

-961 LNFKQLNNGRYD
+961 LNFKQLTNDRYD
-973 TDWATT
+973 SDWATT
-979 TAARKFIAK
+979 GSARKFIAK

>member
-15 LTAMCLLSMCGLTYS
+15 LTAMCILTMCGLTYS

-49 YDYLVG
+49 YDYLVDQ
-55 EKNYTNTVRL
+55 KNYTNTVRL

-89 AFAEFYQNNSWGVKK
+89 AFAKFYQNNSWGVHK
-104 YEDLTTAMKN
+104 YEDLTRSQKS
-114 LLLGSSMLDNAYL
+114 LLLSSSMLDNAYL

-143 QCLRQTT
+143 QCLRQPT
-150 SAAATDSIPFFAWDG
+150 SASATDSIPFFAWDG
-165 GDIPQT
+165 NDIPQT
-171 YNENNDES
+171 YNEDDES
-179 EDTEVDY
+179 PDIDY
-186 WKRFRAQDKGGV
+186 WKRFRTQDKGGI
-198 WLALDGTT
+198 WLALDGST
-206 PLMTHFIAG
+206 PLMLHFLAG
-215 QMGETNITDA
+215 QMGESNITDE
-225 DFETLAGTKREP
+225 DFETLVGSKREP
-237 TDAHVY
+237 TDAHIY
-243 GSKVVAQD
+243 GSKVIEQD

-259 DKLDRVLVSPANMA
+259 DKLDRVLLTPDNMA
-273 EMIRTSGKTSLFSHL
+273 EMIRTNGKTNIFSHM
-288 LDRFSAPFYSSSL
+288 LDRFSAPFYNASL

-316 EKHYYS
+316 SKRYFA
-322 ARSTG
+322 ARTSSG
-327 GNRLDKDPYG
+327 RLDRDPYG
-337 AKISDYMVLDYDP
+337 NTFQYPLDYDP
-350 GWNQYY
+350 GWNEYY

-397 ENTKENLL
+397 ENTAENLI
-405 YNVDQIPLR
+405 YNIDQIPLR
-414 IIQKFVQNLMKSS
+414 IICKFVQNLMKTS

-448 GNIEGGVDGFRA
+448 GTVEGGVEGFRA

-468 NNGAVYVMN
+468 NNGAVYIMN

-549 DEVTCQWTQPRVLSF
+549 DEVTAQKQQPRMLSF
-564 YYSTRRADAAAPV
+564 YYSTRRQDASAPV
-577 KARAYKWD
+577 KARSYRWD
-585 PVTNEIG
+585 PATNEIG
-592 GSIPGSVSASQINN
+592 SAIPGSVQASEINN

-617 VHSDAESK
+617 VHSDAEAK

-639 GSAVKISNREDG
+639 GSAVKISNQSDY
-651 SLSSDFDQTQPGF
+651 SLSSDFDQTKTGF
-664 YVQGGLQIDNDSLLT
+664 HVQGGFQIDNDT
-679 VTRTYDRREETTG
+679 VCTVLRTYDRRQETTG
-692 YGNGMTYIIDRP
+692 YGNGMTYVIDKP

-715 LEGEGET
+715 LQGEGET
-722 SPFYQFFNLCQID
+722 SPFYQFFNLCQVD
-735 ADLLT
+735 ANLLE

-745 DSVKKQEDKDT
+745 DSVKKVEDKDT
-756 EIEKYTVFTSS
+756 EIQKYTIFTSS

-781 RYTVYVPTNEAVLEA
+781 RYTVYVPTNEAVLDA
-796 IGQGLPTW
+796 IDHGLPTW
-804 DQISDVITNGEA
+804 EEISEVITNGEN
-816 EVQSATDAGMSEEE
+816 EVQAATDAGKSEEE
-830 ILALTRKYKFKAQ
+830 ILAITRAYKIKAQ

-857 QDNSVFADH
+857 QDNSIFADR
-866 NVVEATKYETAC
+866 NAIEPTKYETAC
-878 INDETNRYRSVKIS
+878 INNATNRYRSVKVS
-892 STGNGTLSVRSVYST
+892 STGNGTLNVRSVYST
-907 DANGNDVEG
+907 DAAGNDVEG
-916 PVRNVTSDP
+916 PVRKVTDD
-925 ALKNIMT
+925 ATLKNIMT
-932 RDYTFNTKAKN
+932 RDYTFNAQARN

-961 LNFKQLNNGRYD
+961 LNFKQLTNDRYD
-973 TDWATT
+973 SDWATT
-979 TAARKFIAK
+979 GSARRFIAK

>member
-15 LTAMCLLSMCGLTYS
+15 LTAMCILTMCGLTYS

-49 YDYLVG
+49 YDYLVDQ
-55 EKNYTNTVRL
+55 KNYTNTVRL

-89 AFAEFYQNNSWGVKK
+89 AFAKFYQNNSWGVHK
-104 YEDLTTAMKN
+104 YEDLTRSQKS
-114 LLLGSSMLDNAYL
+114 LLLSSSMLDNAYL

-143 QCLRQTT
+143 QCLRQPT
-150 SAAATDSIPFFAWDG
+150 SASATDSIPFFAWDG
-165 GDIPQT
+165 NDIPQT
-171 YNENNDES
+171 YNEDDES
-179 EDTEVDY
+179 PDIDY
-186 WKRFRAQDKGGV
+186 WKRFRTQDKGGI
-198 WLALDGTT
+198 WLALDGST
-206 PLMTHFIAG
+206 PLMLHFLAG
-215 QMGETNITDA
+215 QMGESNITDE
-225 DFETLAGTKREP
+225 DFETLVGSKREP
-237 TDAHVY
+237 TDAHIY
-243 GSKVVAQD
+243 GSKVIEQD

-259 DKLDRVLVSPANMA
+259 DKLDRVLLTPDNMA
-273 EMIRTSGKTSLFSHL
+273 EMIRTNGKTNIFSHM
-288 LDRFSAPFYSSSL
+288 LDRFSAPFYNASL

-316 EKHYYS
+316 SKRYFS
-322 ARSTG
+322 ARSSSG
-327 GNRLDKDPYG
+327 RLDRDPYG
-337 AKISDYMVLDYDP
+337 NTFQYPLDYDP
-350 GWNQYY
+350 GWNEYY

-397 ENTKENLL
+397 ENTAENLI
-405 YNVDQIPLR
+405 YNIDQIPLR
-414 IIQKFVQNLMKSS
+414 IICKFVQNLMKTS

-448 GNIEGGVDGFRA
+448 GTVEGGVEGFRA

-468 NNGAVYVMN
+468 NNGAVYIMN

-549 DEVTCQWTQPRVLSF
+549 DEVTAQKQQPRMLSF
-564 YYSTRRADAAAPV
+564 YYSTRRQDASAPV
-577 KARAYKWD
+577 KARSYRWD
-585 PVTNEIG
+585 PATNEIG
-592 GSIPGSVSASQINN
+592 SAIPGSVQASEINN

-617 VHSDAESK
+617 VHSDAEAK

-639 GSAVKISNREDG
+639 GSAVKISNQSDY
-651 SLSSDFDQTQPGF
+651 SLSSDFDQTKTGF
-664 YVQGGLQIDNDSLLT
+664 HVQGGFQIDNDT
-679 VTRTYDRREETTG
+679 VCTVLRTYDRRQETTG
-692 YGNGMTYIIDRP
+692 YGNGMTYVIDKP

-715 LEGEGET
+715 LQGEGET
-722 SPFYQFFNLCQID
+722 SPFYQFFNLCQVD
-735 ADLLT
+735 ANLLE

-745 DSVKKQEDKDT
+745 DSVKKVEDKDT
-756 EIEKYTVFTSS
+756 EIQKYTIFTSS

-781 RYTVYVPTNEAVLEA
+781 RYTVYVPTNEAVLDA
-796 IGQGLPTW
+796 IDHGLPTW
-804 DQISDVITNGEA
+804 DEISEVITNGEN
-816 EVQSATDAGMSEEE
+816 EVQAATDAGKSEEE
-830 ILALTRKYKFKAQ
+830 ILAITRAYKIKAQ

-857 QDNSVFADH
+857 QDNSIFADR
-866 NVVEATKYETAC
+866 NAIEPTKYETAC
-878 INDETNRYRSVKIS
+878 INNATNRYRSVKVS
-892 STGNGTLSVRSVYST
+892 STGNGTLNVRSVYST
-907 DANGNDVEG
+907 DAAGNDVEG
-916 PVRNVTSDP
+916 PVRKVTDD
-925 ALKNIMT
+925 ATLKNIMT
-932 RDYTFNTKAKN
+932 RDYTFNAQARN

-961 LNFKQLNNGRYD
+961 LNFKQLTNDRYD
-973 TDWATT
+973 SDWATT
-979 TAARKFIAK
+979 GSARRFIAK

>member
-1 MCMKNRLIKEGRKW
+1 MKNRLIKEGRKW
-15 LTAMCLLSMCGLTYS
+15 LTAICLLSMCGLTYS

-55 EKNYTNTVRL
+55 QKNYTNTVRL

-89 AFAEFYQNNSWGVKK
+89 AFAKFYQNNQWGVKK
-104 YEDLTTAMKN
+104 YEDLTLSMKS

-135 SGSTIAKN
+135 SGGTIAKN

-150 SAAATDSIPFFAWDG
+150 SASATDSIPFFAWDG
-165 GDIPQT
+165 GGIPQT
-171 YNENNDES
+171 FNETSDDDS

-186 WKRFRAQDKGGV
+186 WKRFRTQEKGGV

-215 QMGETNITDA
+215 QMGEANITDA
-225 DFETLAGTKREP
+225 DFETLAGTTREP

-243 GSKVVAQD
+243 GSKVIGQD

-259 DKLDRVLVSPANMA
+259 DKLDRVLVSPSNMA
-273 EMIRTSGKTSLFSHL
+273 EMIRTNGKTKLFSHL
-288 LDRFSAPFYSSSL
+288 LDRFSAPFYNSTL

-322 ARSTG
+322 ARSQG
-327 GNRLDKDPYG
+327 GRLDKDPYG
-337 AKISDYMVLDYDP
+337 AKVHDYMVLDYDP

-371 PSDEVLEKYFL
+371 PSDGVLEKYFL

-405 YNVDQIPLR
+405 YNVDQIPMR

-427 FINTVP
+427 FINSVP

-448 GNIEGGVDGFRA
+448 GNVEGGVEGFRA

-530 MSSRFSFFIPTDD
+530 MSSRFSFFIPTDA

-549 DEVTCQWTQPRVLSF
+549 DEVTSQWTQPRVLSF

-585 PVTNEIG
+585 PETNEIS

-625 TGFGSLNQYYVTKG
+625 TGFGSHNQYYVTKG

-664 YVQGGLQIDNDSLLT
+664 YVQGGFQIDHDSLIT
-679 VTRTYDRREETTG
+679 VSRTYDRRQETTG
-692 YGNGMTYIIDRP
+692 YGNGMTYIIDKP

-715 LEGEGET
+715 LQGTGET

-735 ADLLT
+735 ADILT

-767 QNGLTDNVRFFNSF
+767 QNGITDNVRFFNSF
-781 RYTVYVPTNEAVLEA
+781 RYTVYVPTNEAVLDA
-796 IGQGLPTW
+796 INNGLPTW
-804 DQISDVITNGEA
+804 DQISEVITNGEA
-816 EVQSATDAGMSEEE
+816 EVQAATDNGASEEE

-866 NVVEATKYETAC
+866 NAVEATKYETAC
-878 INDETNRYRSVKIS
+878 INDQTNRYRSVKVS

-952 AVVHQIDGV
+952 AVVHLIDGV

-979 TAARKFIAK
+979 ASARKFIAK

>member
-15 LTAMCLLSMCGLTYS
+15 LTAMCILTMCGLTYS

-49 YDYLVG
+49 YDYLVDQ
-55 EKNYTNTVRL
+55 KNYTNTVRL

-89 AFAEFYQNNSWGVKK
+89 AFAKFYQNNSWGVHK
-104 YEDLTTAMKN
+104 YEDLTRSQKS
-114 LLLGSSMLDNAYL
+114 LLLSSSMLDNAYL

-143 QCLRQTT
+143 QCLRQPT
-150 SAAATDSIPFFAWDG
+150 SASATDSIPFFAWDG
-165 GDIPQT
+165 NDIPQT
-171 YNENNDES
+171 YNEDDES
-179 EDTEVDY
+179 PDIDY
-186 WKRFRAQDKGGV
+186 WKRFRTQDKGGI
-198 WLALDGTT
+198 WLALDGST
-206 PLMTHFIAG
+206 PLMLHFLAG
-215 QMGETNITDA
+215 QMGENNITDE
-225 DFETLAGTKREP
+225 DFETLVGSTREP
-237 TDAHVY
+237 TDAHIY
-243 GSKVVAQD
+243 GSKVIEQD

-259 DKLDRVLVSPANMA
+259 DKLDRVLLTPDNMA
-273 EMIRTSGKTSLFSHL
+273 EMIRTNGKTNIFSHM
-288 LDRFSAPFYSSSL
+288 LDRFSAPFYNASL

-316 EKHYYS
+316 SKRYFS
-322 ARSTG
+322 ARSSSG
-327 GNRLDKDPYG
+327 RLDRDPYG
-337 AKISDYMVLDYDP
+337 NTFQYPLDYDP
-350 GWNQYY
+350 GWNEYY

-397 ENTKENLL
+397 ENTAENLI
-405 YNVDQIPLR
+405 YNIDQIPLR
-414 IIQKFVQNLMKSS
+414 IICKFVQNLMKTS

-448 GNIEGGVDGFRA
+448 GTVEGGVEGFRA

-468 NNGAVYVMN
+468 NNGAVYIMN

-549 DEVTCQWTQPRVLSF
+549 DEVTAQKQQPRMLSF
-564 YYSTRRADAAAPV
+564 YYSTRRQDASAPV
-577 KARAYKWD
+577 KARSYRWD
-585 PVTNEIG
+585 PATNEIG
-592 GSIPGSVSASQINN
+592 SAIPGSVQASEINN

-617 VHSDAESK
+617 VHSDAEAK

-639 GSAVKISNREDG
+639 GSAVKISNQSDY
-651 SLSSDFDQTQPGF
+651 SLSSDFDQTKTGF
-664 YVQGGLQIDNDSLLT
+664 HVQGGFQIDNDT
-679 VTRTYDRREETTG
+679 VCTVLRTYDRRQETTG
-692 YGNGMTYIIDRP
+692 YGNGMTYVIDKP

-715 LEGEGET
+715 LQGEGET
-722 SPFYQFFNLCQID
+722 SPFYQFFNLCQVD
-735 ADLLT
+735 ANLLE

-745 DSVKKQEDKDT
+745 DSVKKVEDKDT
-756 EIEKYTVFTSS
+756 EIQKYTIFTSS

-781 RYTVYVPTNEAVLEA
+781 RYTVYVPTNEAVLDA
-796 IGQGLPTW
+796 IDHGLPTW
-804 DQISDVITNGEA
+804 DEISEVITNGEN
-816 EVQSATDAGMSEEE
+816 EVQAATDAGKSEEE
-830 ILALTRKYKFKAQ
+830 ILGITRAYKIKAQ

-857 QDNSVFADH
+857 QDNSIFADR
-866 NVVEATKYETAC
+866 NAIEPTKYETAC
-878 INDETNRYRSVKIS
+878 INNATNRYRSVKVS
-892 STGNGTLSVRSVYST
+892 STGNGTLNVRSVYST
-907 DANGNDVEG
+907 DAAGNDVEG
-916 PVRNVTSDP
+916 PVRKVTDD
-925 ALKNIMT
+925 ATLKNIMT
-932 RDYTFNTKAKN
+932 RDYTFNAQARN

-961 LNFKQLNNGRYD
+961 LNFKQLTNDRYD
-973 TDWATT
+973 SDWATT
-979 TAARKFIAK
+979 GSARRFIAK

>member
-15 LTAMCLLSMCGLTYS
+15 LTAMCILTMCGLTYS

-49 YDYLVG
+49 YDYLVDQ
-55 EKNYTNTVRL
+55 KNYTNTVRL

-89 AFAEFYQNNSWGVKK
+89 AFAKFYQNNSWGVHK
-104 YEDLTTAMKN
+104 YEDLTRSQKS
-114 LLLGSSMLDNAYL
+114 LLLSSSMLDNAYL

-143 QCLRQTT
+143 QCLRQPT
-150 SAAATDSIPFFAWDG
+150 SASATDSIPFFAWDG
-165 GDIPQT
+165 NDIPQT
-171 YNENNDES
+171 FNEDEES
-179 EDTEVDY
+179 PDIDY
-186 WKRFRAQDKGGV
+186 WKRFRTQDKGGI
-198 WLALDGTT
+198 WLALDGST
-206 PLMTHFIAG
+206 PLMLHFLAG
-215 QMGETNITDA
+215 QMGESNITDE
-225 DFETLAGTKREP
+225 DFETLVGSTREP
-237 TDAHVY
+237 TDAHIY
-243 GSKVVAQD
+243 GSKVIAQD

-259 DKLDRVLVSPANMA
+259 DKLDRVLLTPDNMA
-273 EMIRTSGKTSLFSHL
+273 EMIRTNGKTNIFSHM
-288 LDRFSAPFYSSSL
+288 LDRFSAPFYNASL

-316 EKHYYS
+316 SKRYFA
-322 ARSTG
+322 ARTSSG
-327 GNRLDKDPYG
+327 RLDRDPYG
-337 AKISDYMVLDYDP
+337 NTFQYPLDYDP
-350 GWNQYY
+350 GWNEYY

-397 ENTKENLL
+397 ENTAENLI
-405 YNVDQIPLR
+405 YNIDQIPLR
-414 IIQKFVQNLMKSS
+414 IICKFVQNLMKTS

-448 GNIEGGVDGFRA
+448 GTVEGGVEGFRA

-468 NNGAVYVMN
+468 NNGAVYIMN

-549 DEVTCQWTQPRVLSF
+549 DEVTAQKQQPRMLSF
-564 YYSTRRADAAAPV
+564 YYSTRRQDASAPV
-577 KARAYKWD
+577 KARSYRWD
-585 PVTNEIG
+585 PASNEIG
-592 GSIPGSVSASQINN
+592 SAIPGSVQASEINN

-617 VHSDAESK
+617 VHSDAEAK

-639 GSAVKISNREDG
+639 GSAVKISNQSDY
-651 SLSSDFDQTQPGF
+651 SLSSDFDQTKTGF
-664 YVQGGLQIDNDSLLT
+664 HVQGGFQIDNDT
-679 VTRTYDRREETTG
+679 VCTVLRTYDRRQETTG
-692 YGNGMTYIIDRP
+692 YGNGMTYVIDKP

-715 LEGEGET
+715 LQGEGET
-722 SPFYQFFNLCQID
+722 SPFYQFFNLCQVD
-735 ADLLT
+735 ANLLE

-745 DSVKKQEDKDT
+745 DSVKKVEDKDT
-756 EIEKYTVFTSS
+756 EIQKYTIFTSS

-781 RYTVYVPTNEAVLEA
+781 RYTVYVPTNEAVLDA
-796 IGQGLPTW
+796 IDHGLPTW
-804 DQISDVITNGEA
+804 EEISEVITNGEN
-816 EVQSATDAGMSEEE
+816 EVQAATDAGKSEEE
-830 ILALTRKYKFKAQ
+830 ILAITRAYKIKAQ

-857 QDNSVFADH
+857 QDNSIFADR
-866 NVVEATKYETAC
+866 NAIEPTKYETAC
-878 INDETNRYRSVKIS
+878 INNATNRYRSVKVS
-892 STGNGTLSVRSVYST
+892 STGNGTLNVRSVYST
-907 DANGNDVEG
+907 DAAGNDVEG
-916 PVRNVTSDP
+916 PVRKVTDD
-925 ALKNIMT
+925 ATLKNIMT
-932 RDYTFNTKAKN
+932 RDYTFNAQARN

-961 LNFKQLNNGRYD
+961 LNFKQLTNDRYD
-973 TDWATT
+973 SDWATT
-979 TAARKFIAK
+979 GSARRFIAK

>member
-15 LTAMCLLSMCGLTYS
+15 LTAMCILTMCGLTYS

-49 YDYLVG
+49 YDYLVDQ
-55 EKNYTNTVRL
+55 KNYTNTVRL

-89 AFAEFYQNNSWGVKK
+89 AFAKFYQNNSWGVHK
-104 YEDLTTAMKN
+104 YEDLTRSQKS
-114 LLLGSSMLDNAYL
+114 LLLSSSMLDNAYL

-143 QCLRQTT
+143 QCLRQPT
-150 SAAATDSIPFFAWDG
+150 SASATDSIPFFAWDG
-165 GDIPQT
+165 NDIPQT
-171 YNENNDES
+171 YNETYDE
-179 EDTEVDY
+179 EKEPADIDY
-186 WKRFRAQDKGGV
+186 WKRFRTQDKGGI
-198 WLALDGTT
+198 WLALDGST
-206 PLMTHFIAG
+206 PLMLHFLAG
-215 QMGETNITDA
+215 QMGENNITDE
-225 DFETLAGTKREP
+225 DFETLVGSKREP
-237 TDAHVY
+237 TDAHIY
-243 GSKVVAQD
+243 GSKVIAQD

-259 DKLDRVLVSPANMA
+259 DKLDRVLLTPDNMA
-273 EMIRTSGKTSLFSHL
+273 EMIRTNGKTNIFSHM
-288 LDRFSAPFYSSSL
+288 LDRFSAPFYNASL

-316 EKHYYS
+316 SKRYFA
-322 ARSTG
+322 ARTSSG
-327 GNRLDKDPYG
+327 RLDFDPYG
-337 AKISDYMVLDYDP
+337 NKFPNPLDYDP
-350 GWNQYY
+350 GWNEYY

-397 ENTKENLL
+397 ENTAENLI
-405 YNVDQIPLR
+405 YNIDQIPLR
-414 IIQKFVQNLMKSS
+414 IISKFVQNLMKTS

-448 GNIEGGVDGFRA
+448 GTVEGGVEGFRA

-468 NNGAVYVMN
+468 NNGAVYIMN

-495 KDMKIFNWAIS
+495 KDTKIFNWAIS

-549 DEVTCQWTQPRVLSF
+549 DEVTAQKQQPRMLSF
-564 YYSTRRADAAAPV
+564 YYSTRRQDASAPV
-577 KARAYKWD
+577 KARSYRWD
-585 PVTNEIG
+585 PATNEIG
-592 GSIPGSVSASQINN
+592 SAIPGSVQASEINN

-625 TGFGSLNQYYVTKG
+625 TGFGSLNQYYVTRG
-639 GSAVKISNREDG
+639 GSAVKISNQSDY
-651 SLSSDFDQTQPGF
+651 SLSSDFDQTKTGF
-664 YVQGGLQIDNDSLLT
+664 HVQGGFQIDNDT
-679 VTRTYDRREETTG
+679 VCTVLRTYDRRQETTG
-692 YGNGMTYIIDRP
+692 YGNGMTYVIDKP

-715 LEGEGET
+715 LQGEGET
-722 SPFYQFFNLCQID
+722 SPFYQFFNLCQVD
-735 ADLLT
+735 ANLLE

-745 DSVKKQEDKDT
+745 DSVKDADDKDT
-756 EIEKYTVFTSS
+756 EIQKYTIFTSS
-767 QNGLTDNVRFFNSF
+767 QNGLTDNVRFFNTF
-781 RYTVYVPTNEAVLEA
+781 RYTVYVPTNEAVLDA
-796 IGQGLPTW
+796 IDHGLPTW
-804 DQISDVITNGEA
+804 DEISEVITNGEN
-816 EVQSATDAGMSEEE
+816 EVQAATDAGKSEEE
-830 ILALTRKYKFKAQ
+830 ILNITRAYKIKAQ

-857 QDNSVFADH
+857 QDNSIFADR
-866 NVVEATKYETAC
+866 NAIEPTKYETAC
-878 INDETNRYRSVKIS
+878 INNATNRYRSVKVS
-892 STGNGTLSVRSVYST
+892 STGGGTLNVRSVYST
-907 DANGNDVEG
+907 DAAGNDVEG
-916 PVRNVTSDP
+916 PVRKVTDD
-925 ALKNIMT
+925 ATLKNIMT
-932 RDYTFNTKAKN
+932 RDYTFNAQARN

-961 LNFKQLNNGRYD
+961 LNFKQLTNDRYD
-973 TDWATT
+973 SDWATT
-979 TAARKFIAK
+979 GSARRFIAK

>member
-15 LTAMCLLSMCGLTYS
+15 LTAMCILTMCGLTYS

-49 YDYLVG
+49 YDYLVDQ
-55 EKNYTNTVRL
+55 KNYTNTVRL

-89 AFAEFYQNNSWGVKK
+89 AFAKFYQNNSWGVHK
-104 YEDLTTAMKN
+104 YEDLTRSQKS
-114 LLLGSSMLDNAYL
+114 LLLSSSMLDNAYL

-143 QCLRQTT
+143 QCLRQPT
-150 SAAATDSIPFFAWDG
+150 SASATDSIPFFAWDG
-165 GDIPQT
+165 NDIPQT
-171 YNENNDES
+171 FNEDEES
-179 EDTEVDY
+179 PDIDY
-186 WKRFRAQDKGGV
+186 WKRFRTQDKGGI
-198 WLALDGTT
+198 WLALDGST
-206 PLMTHFIAG
+206 PLMLHFLAG
-215 QMGETNITDA
+215 QMGENNITDE
-225 DFETLAGTKREP
+225 DFETLVGSKREP
-237 TDAHVY
+237 TDAHIY
-243 GSKVVAQD
+243 GSKVIAQD

-259 DKLDRVLVSPANMA
+259 DKLDRVLLTPDNMA
-273 EMIRTSGKTSLFSHL
+273 EMIRTNGKTNIFSHM
-288 LDRFSAPFYSSSL
+288 LDRFSAPFYNASL

-316 EKHYYS
+316 SKRYFA
-322 ARSTG
+322 ARTSSG
-327 GNRLDKDPYG
+327 RLDRDPYG
-337 AKISDYMVLDYDP
+337 NTFQYPLDYDP
-350 GWNQYY
+350 GWNEYY

-397 ENTKENLL
+397 ENTAENLI
-405 YNVDQIPLR
+405 YNIDQIPLR
-414 IIQKFVQNLMKSS
+414 IICKFVQNLMKTS

-448 GNIEGGVDGFRA
+448 GTVEGGVEGFRA

-468 NNGAVYVMN
+468 NNGAVYIMN

-549 DEVTCQWTQPRVLSF
+549 DEVTAQKQQPRMLSF
-564 YYSTRRADAAAPV
+564 YYSTRRQDASAPV
-577 KARAYKWD
+577 KARSYRWD
-585 PVTNEIG
+585 PATNEIG
-592 GSIPGSVSASQINN
+592 SAIPGSVQASEINN

-617 VHSDAESK
+617 VHSDAEAK

-639 GSAVKISNREDG
+639 GSAVKISNQSDY
-651 SLSSDFDQTQPGF
+651 SLSSDFDQTKTGF
-664 YVQGGLQIDNDSLLT
+664 HVQGGFQIDNDT
-679 VTRTYDRREETTG
+679 VCTVLRTYDRRQETTG
-692 YGNGMTYIIDRP
+692 YGNGMTYVIDKP

-715 LEGEGET
+715 LQGEGET
-722 SPFYQFFNLCQID
+722 SPFYQFFNLCQVD
-735 ADLLT
+735 ANLLE

-745 DSVKKQEDKDT
+745 DSVKKVEDKDT
-756 EIEKYTVFTSS
+756 EIQKYTIFTSS

-781 RYTVYVPTNEAVLEA
+781 RYTVYVPTNEAVLDA
-796 IGQGLPTW
+796 IDHGLPTW
-804 DQISDVITNGEA
+804 EEISEVITNGEN
-816 EVQSATDAGMSEEE
+816 EVQAATDAGKSEEE
-830 ILALTRKYKFKAQ
+830 ILNITRAYKIKAQ

-857 QDNSVFADH
+857 QDNSIFADR
-866 NVVEATKYETAC
+866 NAIEPTKYETAC
-878 INDETNRYRSVKIS
+878 INNATNRYRSVKVS
-892 STGNGTLSVRSVYST
+892 STGNGTLNVRSVYST
-907 DANGNDVEG
+907 DAAGNDVEG
-916 PVRNVTSDP
+916 PVRKVTDD
-925 ALKNIMT
+925 ATLKNIMT
-932 RDYTFNTKAKN
+932 RDYTFNAQARN

-961 LNFKQLNNGRYD
+961 LNFKQLTNDRYD
-973 TDWATT
+973 SDWATT
-979 TAARKFIAK
+979 GSARKFIAK

>member
-15 LTAMCLLSMCGLTYS
+15 LTAMCILTMCGLTYS

-49 YDYLVG
+49 YDYLVDQ
-55 EKNYTNTVRL
+55 KNYTNTVRL

-89 AFAEFYQNNSWGVKK
+89 AFAKFYQNNSWGVHK
-104 YEDLTTAMKN
+104 YEDLTRSQKS
-114 LLLGSSMLDNAYL
+114 LLLSSSMLDNAYL

-143 QCLRQTT
+143 QCLRQPT
-150 SAAATDSIPFFAWDG
+150 SASATDSIPFFAWDG
-165 GDIPQT
+165 NDIPQT
-171 YNENNDES
+171 YNEDDES
-179 EDTEVDY
+179 PDIDY
-186 WKRFRAQDKGGV
+186 WKRFRTQDKGGI
-198 WLALDGTT
+198 WLALDGST
-206 PLMTHFIAG
+206 PLMLHFLAG
-215 QMGETNITDA
+215 QMGESNITDE
-225 DFETLAGTKREP
+225 DFETLVGSTREP
-237 TDAHVY
+237 TDAHIY
-243 GSKVVAQD
+243 GSKVIAQD

-259 DKLDRVLVSPANMA
+259 DKLDRVLLTPDNMA
-273 EMIRTSGKTSLFSHL
+273 EMIRTNGKTNIFSHM
-288 LDRFSAPFYSSSL
+288 LDRFSAPFYNASL

-316 EKHYYS
+316 SKRYFA
-322 ARSTG
+322 ARTSSG
-327 GNRLDKDPYG
+327 RLDRDPYG
-337 AKISDYMVLDYDP
+337 NTFQYPLDYDP
-350 GWNQYY
+350 GWNEYY

-397 ENTKENLL
+397 ENTAENLI
-405 YNVDQIPLR
+405 YNIDQIPLR
-414 IIQKFVQNLMKSS
+414 IICKFVQNLMKTS

-448 GNIEGGVDGFRA
+448 GTVEGGVEGFRA

-468 NNGAVYVMN
+468 NNGAVYIMN

-549 DEVTCQWTQPRVLSF
+549 DEVTAQKQQPRMLSF
-564 YYSTRRADAAAPV
+564 YYSTRRQDASAPV
-577 KARAYKWD
+577 KARSYRWD
-585 PVTNEIG
+585 PATNEIG
-592 GSIPGSVSASQINN
+592 SAIPGSVQASEINN

-617 VHSDAESK
+617 VHSDAEAK

-639 GSAVKISNREDG
+639 GSAVKISNQSDY
-651 SLSSDFDQTQPGF
+651 SLSSDFDQTKTGF
-664 YVQGGLQIDNDSLLT
+664 HVQGGFQIDNDT
-679 VTRTYDRREETTG
+679 VCTVLRTYDRRQETTG
-692 YGNGMTYIIDRP
+692 YGNGMTYVIDKP

-715 LEGEGET
+715 LQGEGET
-722 SPFYQFFNLCQID
+722 SPFYQFFNLCQVD
-735 ADLLT
+735 ANLLE

-745 DSVKKQEDKDT
+745 DSVKKVEDKDT
-756 EIEKYTVFTSS
+756 EIQKYTIFTSS

-781 RYTVYVPTNEAVLEA
+781 RYTVYVPTNEAVLDA
-796 IGQGLPTW
+796 IDHGLPTW
-804 DQISDVITNGEA
+804 EEISEVITNGEN
-816 EVQSATDAGMSEEE
+816 EVQAATDAGKSEEE
-830 ILALTRKYKFKAQ
+830 ILAITRAYKIKAQ

-857 QDNSVFADH
+857 QDNSIFADR
-866 NVVEATKYETAC
+866 NAIEPTKYETAC
-878 INDETNRYRSVKIS
+878 INNATNRYRSVKVS
-892 STGNGTLSVRSVYST
+892 STGNGTLNVRSVYST
-907 DANGNDVEG
+907 DAAGNDVEG
-916 PVRNVTSDP
+916 PVRKVTDD
-925 ALKNIMT
+925 ATLKNIMT
-932 RDYTFNTKAKN
+932 RDYTFNAQARN

-961 LNFKQLNNGRYD
+961 LNFKQLTNDRYD
-973 TDWATT
+973 SDWATT
-979 TAARKFIAK
+979 GSARKFIAK